1 MVGIGCRFPQAD
13 GPAAFWRLLRGG
25 GDAVSERR
33 GGRGPVRGG
42 FLDRVDGFDPE
53 FFGVSRREAVAM
65 DPQQRLALELAWEA
79 LEDARTLP
87 GDLAGSR
94 TGVFLGVI
102 ADDYATLL
110 HGMGPEAVTGH
121 TLTGLQRGVTANR
134 ISYTLGL
141 NGPSLVVDTGQSSS
155 LAAVH
160 LACASLRSG
169 ESELALAGG
178 VSLILAPESTL
189 ALERAGTLSPDGRCF
204 TFDARANGYV
214 RGEGGGV
221 VVLKLLE
228 AAVRD
233 GDRIHAVIR
242 GSALNND
249 GATETLPTPGR
260 ASQERVVL
268 AACAD
273 AGVEPGEVQYVELHG
288 SGTRAGDPVEAAA
301 LGAALGSARPAELPL
316 LVGSVKTNIGHLEG
330 AAGIAGFIKTIL
342 CLGERELV
350 PSLNHVGPGERVP
363 LDELR
368 LRVNTETRPWPAPPE
383 ADGRPAEPSGQPA
396 EPSGQP
402 AEAGGKPLE
411 SGGRLV
417 AGVSSFGI
425 GGTNCHVILSDWP
438 DVGAVDEQE
447 EAGALPWVLSGRDE
461 AALRD
466 QADRLRAHVAARPEL
481 GAASVARSLAVTRTA
496 FEHRCVVVADD
507 RDGFLAE
514 LAARS
519 AGQPSAA
526 VVEGRHE
533 GAAVRP
539 VFVFPGQGSQWTGM
553 AAELIETSPF
563 FAERIDECA
572 EALRPYVDWS
582 LADVLRGAP
591 GAPALEGDEVIQPAL
606 WAVMVS
612 LAALWRSAGVE
623 PAAVVGHSQGEIAAA
638 TAVGALSLR
647 DGARI
652 VALRSRVLNRIAGDG
667 GLLSVE
673 LPVERVERDLATVGL
688 TAGAPATAGGSGLSI
703 AAVNGPAYTVV
714 AGPTAALDALA
725 AHYGQQVRTRRLAI
739 DYASHSAAVEGL
751 REDLLAAFA
760 GIAPRSTGVPFHST
774 VTAEPIDTAELD
786 PGYWFRNL
794 REPVRFGPAVERLL
808 NAGHSTFLEISPH
821 PVLAMGVRQAI
832 DLRGGEGAALGTLRR
847 GHGGRRRFL
856 TAVAEAFVR
865 GVGVDWSAL
874 LPDSA
879 PLADLPT
886 YPFQRRSCW
895 PTGMTGAGLTES
907 EQAAE
912 RATGPATGQPV
923 EQSAQQPVQR
933 TAGQTAEQTAEE
945 SAEQQIGRRTGRPAG
960 KTPPPDGRSALEL
973 VRSLTAVV
981 LGAGS
986 AADVRP
992 GRTFR
997 EMGLDS
1003 AMTLELRD
1011 RLAAATGLNLES
1023 TVLYDHPSPAALA
1036 AAVAGLAATA
1046 AAPAVAVPE
1055 RAAAEADDPVVIVGM
1070 ACRFPGGVRSPEDLW
1085 DLVDA
1090 GTDAIGDFPDDRG
1103 WDLAA
1108 LHHPDP
1114 DRVGTS
1120 YVRRGG
1126 FVRDVPDFDA
1136 EFFGI
1141 SPREALAMDPQQRLL
1156 LEVGWEALE
1165 RAGID
1170 PTTLKGSR
1178 TGVFAGAMHSGYG
1191 PSMETA
1197 GHGVAGHLLTG
1208 TSVSVVSGRIAYVL
1222 GLNGPA
1228 LTVDTA
1234 CSASLVALHQAVR
1247 AVRAGEC
1254 SLALAGGVTVMATPG
1269 MFVELSR
1276 QRVLAADGRCKA
1288 FSARADGTGWG
1299 EGAGMVVVERL
1310 SDARRHGHPVLAVVA
1325 GSAVN
1330 SDGASNGLSAP
1341 SGVAQQRVIE
1351 DALADAGLAPRQV
1364 DAVEAHGTGTA
1375 LGDPIEANALLA
1387 AYGRDR
1393 ERPLWLGSLKSNI
1406 GHAQAAAG
1414 VGGVIKMVQAIRK
1427 SALPATLHVDEP
1439 SPHVDWTAGSVALL
1453 DRARPWPETGEP
1465 RRGGVSSFGI
1475 SGTNAHVILAQPP
1488 AEPGAEAVDEPV
1500 RPAVVPVVLSARTA
1514 DALREQARRLASGRL
1529 DPVAAAPALTARAA
1543 LDERAVVVAAD
1554 RSEAERALAALARA
1568 EEAPGLVTGRAGEPG
1583 RTVLVFPG
1591 QGGQWRGM
1599 AARLAAESPVFAAR
1613 LAECERALDPYVDW
1627 SLTDVLAGAPL
1638 LDRIDVVQPA
1648 LWAVMVS
1655 LAELWREA
1663 GVVPDAVVG
1672 HSQGEIAAA
1681 VVAGALSLEDGARA
1695 IALRSALAV
1704 DLMGRGMMAVVPLPA
1719 ARVRERLGTLTGA
1732 VSGALSIAAVNG
1744 PATTAVAGAPDA
1756 ITALVEG
1763 YRAEGVN
1770 ARVIPAAYASHCPAV
1785 EPIREKLL
1793 AGMAPLT
1800 PRTGGIALMSSVT
1813 ADWQDGAGL
1822 DASYWYRNLRHT
1834 VRFQEAVE
1842 ALVAS
1847 GHTTF
1852 VEVGPHP
1859 VLSGS
1864 IGQILEEA
1872 GAEGIV
1878 TGSLRRDDGGLR
1890 RFLTSVA
1897 EAHVRGLP
1905 VAWERLTGTAAG
1917 PVDLPTY
1924 PFQGRRY
1931 WLTGAA
1937 GPSGT
1942 AGLGQAPADHPLLGA
1957 AVELGDGETV
1967 FTGRLSARSHPWL
1980 ADHALA
1986 GTVVVPGTAFL
1997 ELALHAGAKAGT
2009 PRIEELTVGT
2019 PMELP
2024 ADGSVDLR
2032 VRVSGADGDGLRTC
2046 RISGRAT
2053 GGEWIEHATGTLGT
2067 DRAPA
2072 SALASASA
2080 SASASAPA
2088 PAPGTVPAPAA
2099 WPPAGATP
2107 VPLARMYEDLTLRG
2121 HQHGPAFQGL
2131 RAAWRRD
2138 GGEQYAEA
2146 VLPEPAAADAG
2157 AYRLHPALLDASL
2170 HGLIAA
2176 AADHEGRAVQPLR
2189 WRGVSLTNG
2198 MNGLSGT
2205 NGLSGS
2211 HGTAGTTGTPGSR
2224 TSLRV
2229 HAGPAVDGGLPLTLL
2244 DAAGEPV
2251 GRVESLELRPVATGR
2266 PADPAAAARDS
2277 LFALGWEPLPEPTPG
2292 PLPGSASGPAPGPTD
2307 GQVPVVP
2314 WDTLDLDTVDPAGP
2328 TAVTC
2333 PTGEAGAAGGP
2344 EDDEA
2349 RPDPAAAARTAV
2361 HRTRDLLGRWLAEDR
2376 LAGAR
2381 LVLVTRGAVAVRP
2394 GETVRD
2400 LAQAAVWG
2408 LVRTAQVEHP
2418 GRFALVDLAPG
2429 TTSPEAHPKADPKT
2443 DPKTDPTGN
2452 PQRTPQRTP
2461 AVPAAALT
2469 PDENQLAVRDGAVLV
2484 PRLVSAAGDP
2494 ALRPPQDAAAWHLDI
2509 PERGT
2514 LSGLELRPC
2523 PEAAA
2528 GPGPGRV
2535 RIAVRA
2541 AGLNFHDVLGVL
2553 DMHPGD
2559 PGPLGLEGA
2568 GVVTATG
2575 PGVTGLAVGDRVM
2588 GLFPAA
2594 FGTVA
2599 QADHRT
2605 LVRIPDDWSFTRA
2618 AAVPVAHLTA
2628 LHALVELGGV
2638 GAGDPVLIHA
2648 GAGGVGL
2655 AAVQLA
2661 RHLGAEVF
2669 ATASPAKWP
2678 ALRAL
2683 GLDDDHL
2690 ASSREPGF
2698 GARFGARLAADGR
2711 RMALVLNS
2719 LTGELVDESLRLLR
2733 PGGLLVELGRTD
2745 QRDPAE
2751 VAAAHPGVHYRA
2763 FNLLELPPE
2772 HLARLLGRTVE
2783 LFARGAFGW
2792 PAVTD
2797 LDVRRAPE
2805 ALGLL
2810 RQGSHV
2816 GKVVLTVPPVLDPDG
2831 TVLIT
2836 GGTGAIGRA
2845 LARHLVTGHGAR
2857 RLLLAGR
2864 RGGDAPGAA
2873 ELAAELTGLGA
2884 EVAFAA
2890 VDVAD
2895 RAAVAAMIAAVP
2907 GGHPLTAVIHAA
2919 GVVDDAPVTSL
2930 TPAQIDR
2937 VMRVKADGAWHL
2949 HELTA
2954 GHPLTAFV
2962 LVSSVMGTLGG
2973 AGQGG
2978 YTAANA
2984 FLDALAR
2991 HRRAQGLP
2999 ALALAWGLW
3008 GDQDGMLGALG
3019 DADRARFARA
3029 GLVEIAPEHGL
3040 ALLDA
3045 ALPSPHAV
3053 LVPARLDRDVLRDL
3067 GPDLPPVLREV
3078 VAAAGAGK
3086 AGNGPGRRRNRPLR
3100 EELSGRTASERAD
3113 VLADLIRTHMAAVLG
3128 SRPEA
3133 IPDDRPFGELGFDS
3147 LTSVE
3152 FRNRLGAATG
3162 LKLPL
3167 TLLFEAP
3174 TLPELVA
3181 VLDDGLVP
3189 PVEAAGSVEAAGPV
3203 EDTAPVQGAPSVQ
3216 GSPSTPEQPSA
3227 GDLDEDVAALVEAA
3241 TAEELLDFIDR
3252 ELI

>member
-1 MVGIGCRFPQAD
+1 MRDLPSRAVAVVGIGCRFPQAD
-13 GPAAFWRLLRGG
+13 GPGAFWRLLRRG
-25 GDAVSERR
+25 GDAITDRR
-33 GGRGPVRGG
+33 GGRGPARGG
-42 FLDRVDGFDPE
+42 FLDRVDGFDPG
-53 FFGVSRREAVAM
+53 FFGISQREAVVM

-87 GDLAGSR
+87 AVLESSR
-94 TGVFLGVI
+94 TGVFLGAI
-102 ADDYATLL
+102 ADDFATLL
-110 HGMGPEAVTGH
+110 HGLGPDAVTGH
-121 TLTGLQRGVTANR
+121 TLTGLQRGVIANR
-134 ISYTLGL
+134 ISYALGL

-160 LACASLRSG
+160 LACASLRDG
-169 ESELALAGG
+169 ESDLALAGG
-178 VSLILAPESTL
+178 VNLILAPESTL
-189 ALERAGTLSPDGRCF
+189 ALERAGTLSADGRCF

-260 ASQERVVL
+260 ASQERVL
-268 AACAD
+268 RAACAD
-273 AGVEPGEVQYVELHG
+273 AGVEPGTVRYVELHG
-288 SGTRAGDPVEAAA
+288 SGTRVGDPIEAAA
-301 LGAALGSARPAELPL
+301 LGATLGSARTKDASL

-330 AAGIAGFIKTIL
+330 AAGIAGFIKAVL
-342 CLGERELV
+342 CLGARELV
-350 PSLNHVGPGERVP
+350 PSLNHSGPGERIP
-363 LDELR
+363 LDELK
-368 LRVNTETRPWPAPPE
+368 LRVNTETRSWPSPE
-383 ADGRPAEPSGQPA
+383 EP
-396 EPSGQP
+396 
-402 AEAGGKPLE
+402 LI
-411 SGGRLV
+411 

-425 GGTNCHVILSDWP
+425 GGTNCHAILSDWHGLS
-438 DVGAVDEQE
+438 DWQGARRGAAR
-447 EAGALPWVLSGRDE
+447 AGGEGDAGTLPWVLSGRDE
-461 AALRD
+461 PALRD
-466 QADRLRAHVAARPEL
+466 QAARLRAHVAERPEL
-481 GAASVARSLAVTRTA
+481 GVASVARSLAVTRTT
-496 FEHRCVVVADD
+496 FEHRAVVVAHG

-533 GAAVRP
+533 GPPVRP
-539 VFVFPGQGSQWTGM
+539 VFVFPGQGSQWAGM
-553 AAELIETSPF
+553 AAELLETCPV
-563 FAERIDECA
+563 FADRIGACA
-572 EALRPYVDWS
+572 DALRPYVDWS
-582 LADVLRGAP
+582 LTDVLRGVP
-591 GAPALEGDEVIQPAL
+591 GAPPLEGDEVIQPAL

-623 PAAVVGHSQGEIAAA
+623 PAAVVAHSQGEIAAA
-638 TAVGALSLR
+638 TAMGALSLQ

-652 VALRSRVLNRIAGDG
+652 VALRSRVLNRIAGRG

-673 LPVERVERDLATVGL
+673 LPAEQVRRDLVAVAT
-688 TAGAPATAGGSGLSI
+688 SLSI
-703 AAVNGPAYTVV
+703 AAVNGPAHTVV
-714 AGPTAALDALA
+714 AGPGAALDALA
-725 AHYGQQVRTRRLAI
+725 AHYGQEVRTRRVPI
-739 DYASHSAAVEGL
+739 DYASHSADVEEL
-751 REDLLAAFA
+751 REELLTAFA
-760 GIAPRSTGVPFHST
+760 GIAPRSIGVPFHST

-786 PGYWFRNL
+786 AGYWFRNL
-794 REPVRFGPAVERLL
+794 REPVRFGPAVEELL
-808 NAGHSTFLEISPH
+808 LSGHSTFLEVSPH
-821 PVLAMGVRQAI
+821 PVLAMGIRQAI
-832 DLRGGEGAALGTLRR
+832 DSYGGDGAALSTLRR
-847 GHGGRRRFL
+847 GHGDRHRFL
-856 TAVAEAFVR
+856 TAAAEAFVH
-865 GVGVDWSAL
+865 GVAVDWAAL
-874 LPDSA
+874 LPGSA
-879 PLADLPT
+879 PLTDLPT

-895 PTGMTGAGLTES
+895 PSGMPGATVTERVS
-907 EQAAE
+907 D
-912 RATGPATGQPV
+912 ATPAPAPV
-923 EQSAQQPVQR
+923 VD
-933 TAGQTAEQTAEE
+933 
-945 SAEQQIGRRTGRPAG
+945 RR
-960 KTPPPDGRSALEL
+960 SVLEL
-973 VRSLTAVV
+973 VQSLTAVV

-986 AADVRP
+986 AGDVRP

-1003 AMTLELRD
+1003 AMTLELRE
-1011 RLAAATGLNLES
+1011 RLSVATGLNLAS
-1023 TVLYDHPSPAALA
+1023 TLLYDHPSPAALA
-1036 AAVAGLAATA
+1036 AAIGELTAGASTA
-1046 AAPAVAVPE
+1046 DCPTAVRE
-1055 RAAAEADDPVVIVGM
+1055 RSDDSDPVVIVGM

-1085 DLVDA
+1085 SLVDT

-1103 WDLAA
+1103 WDLAT

-1114 DRVGTS
+1114 ERIGTS

-1126 FVRDVPDFDA
+1126 FVRDVADFDA

-1156 LEVGWEALE
+1156 LEVAWEALE

-1170 PTTLKGSR
+1170 PATLEGSR

-1191 PSMETA
+1191 PSMEAA

-1208 TSVSVVSGRIAYVL
+1208 TSASVISGRISYVL

-1288 FSARADGTGWG
+1288 FSRQADGTGWG
-1299 EGAGMVVVERL
+1299 EGAGMLVVERL
-1310 SDARRHGHPVLAVVA
+1310 SDARRHGHPVLAVIA
-1325 GSAVN
+1325 GSAIN

-1341 SGVAQQRVIE
+1341 SGVAQQRVIA
-1351 DALADAGLAPRQV
+1351 DALADAGLAPQQV

-1393 ERPLWLGSLKSNI
+1393 NRPLWLGSLKSNI

-1414 VGGVIKMVQAIRK
+1414 VGGVIKMVQAIRN
-1427 SALPATLHVDEP
+1427 ATLPATLHVDEP
-1439 SPHVDWTAGSVALL
+1439 SPHVDWAAGSVALL
-1453 DRARPWPETGEP
+1453 DRARPWPDTGEP

-1475 SGTNAHVILAQPP
+1475 SGTNAHVILAEPP
-1488 AEPGAEAVDEPV
+1488 AEDGPAEEPV
-1500 RPAVVPVVLSARTA
+1500 RPPVVPVVLSARTPE
-1514 DALREQARRLASGRL
+1514 ALREQARTLAAGPL
-1529 DPVAAAPALTARAA
+1529 DPVCAAPALTARTS
-1543 LDERAVVVAAD
+1543 LDERAVVIARDRQEAD
-1554 RSEAERALAALARA
+1554 RALDALARA
-1568 EEAPGLVTGRAGEPG
+1568 EQAPGVVTGRAGEPG

-1599 AARLAAESPVFAAR
+1599 ASALVAESPVFAAR
-1613 LAECERALDPYVDW
+1613 LAECERALAPYIDW
-1627 SLTDVLAGAPL
+1627 SLADVLDGAPL

-1655 LAELWREA
+1655 LAELWRSA
-1663 GVVPDAVVG
+1663 GVVPDAVIG

-1681 VVAGALSLEDGARA
+1681 VVAGALSLDDGARA
-1695 IALRSALAV
+1695 IALRSSMAL
-1704 DLMGRGMMAVVPLPA
+1704 DLMGTGAMAVIPLPA
-1719 ARVRERLGTLTGA
+1719 ERVRERLGT
-1732 VSGALSIAAVNG
+1732 LSIAAVNG

-1756 ITALVEG
+1756 IAELVDA
-1763 YRAEGVN
+1763 YRAEGLN
-1770 ARVIPAAYASHCPAV
+1770 ARVIPAAFASHCPAV

-1793 AGMAPLT
+1793 AELAWLA
-1800 PRTGGIALMSSVT
+1800 PRTGEIAMMSSVT
-1813 ADWQDGAGL
+1813 ADWQEGGEL

-1842 ALVAS
+1842 ALIAS

-1859 VLSGS
+1859 VLVGS

-1872 GAEGIV
+1872 GADGIV
-1878 TGSLRRDDGGLR
+1878 TGSLRRDDGGLH
-1890 RFLTSVA
+1890 RFLTSAA
-1897 EAHVRGLP
+1897 EAHVQGLP
-1905 VAWERLTGTAAG
+1905 LAWERLTGTAAG
-1917 PVDLPTY
+1917 HVDLPTY
-1924 PFQGRRY
+1924 PFQRRRY
-1931 WLTGAA
+1931 WLTGTA

-1942 AGLGQAPADHPLLGA
+1942 ADLGQAPGDHPLLGA

-1967 FTGRLSARSHPWL
+1967 FTGRLSTRTQPWL
-1980 ADHALA
+1980 ADHALS

-1997 ELALHAGAKAGT
+1997 EMALHAGAKAGT
-2009 PRIEELTVGT
+2009 VGAPPAEGWGRIEELTVST
-2019 PMELP
+2019 LMELP
-2024 ADGSVDLR
+2024 EDGAVDVR
-2032 VRVSGADGDGLRTC
+2032 VRVAGEDGNGLRTC

-2053 GGEWIEHATGTLGT
+2053 DGEWIEHATGTLGPDT
-2067 DRAPA
+2067 AT
-2072 SALASASA
+2072 
-2080 SASASAPA
+2080 APA
-2088 PAPGTVPAPAA
+2088 PMG

-2107 VPLARMYEDLTLRG
+2107 VPLARMYEDLGLQG
-2121 HQHGPAFQGL
+2121 YEYGPMFQGL

-2138 GGEQYAEA
+2138 GEQFSEA
-2146 VLPEPAAADAG
+2146 VLPEPEAANAG
-2157 AYRLHPALLDASL
+2157 AYHLHPALFDASL
-2170 HGLIAA
+2170 HGLIADA
-2176 AADHEGRAVQPLR
+2176 PGRAGQRMQPLR
-2189 WRGVSLTNG
+2189 WRGVSLF
-2198 MNGLSGT
+2198 GT
-2205 NGLSGS
+2205 GGQ
-2211 HGTAGTTGTPGSR
+2211 A
-2224 TSLRV
+2224 SLRV
-2229 HAGPAVDGGLPLTLL
+2229 HAAPAVDGGLPLTLL
-2244 DAAGEPV
+2244 DASGDPAGL
-2251 GRVESLELRPVATGR
+2251 VESLELCPVTAGR
-2266 PADPAAAARDS
+2266 PADPAAVARDS
-2277 LFALGWEPLPEPTPG
+2277 LFALDWEPLPEPVD
-2292 PLPGSASGPAPGPTD
+2292 GSAA
-2307 GQVPVVP
+2307 GQVPVP
-2314 WDTLDLDTVDPAGP
+2314 WDALGLDALLATAEPPEHAVVACPAGEDG
-2328 TAVTC
+2328 T
-2333 PTGEAGAAGGP
+2333 GAAT
-2344 EDDEA
+2344 
-2349 RPDPAAAARTAV
+2349 AARNAA
-2361 HRTRDLLGRWLAEDR
+2361 HRTRELLGWWLAEDR
-2376 LAGAR
+2376 LAGSR

-2400 LAQAAVWG
+2400 LAQAAIWG

-2418 GRFALVDLAPG
+2418 GRFVLIDLAPDAA
-2429 TTSPEAHPKADPKT
+2429 E
-2443 DPKTDPTGN
+2443 
-2452 PQRTPQRTP
+2452 
-2461 AVPAAALT
+2461 VPAAALAS
-2469 PDENQLAVRDGAVLV
+2469 DENQAAVRGGAVLV
-2484 PRLVSAAGDP
+2484 PRLVSAVGDP
-2494 ALRPPQDAAAWHLDI
+2494 ALRLPDDAPAWRLDI

-2514 LSGLELRPC
+2514 LTALEVRPC

-2528 GPGPGRV
+2528 EPGPGRV

-2541 AGLNFHDVLGVL
+2541 AGLNFHDVLGAL

-2575 PGVTGLAVGDRVM
+2575 PGVTGLATGDRVM

-2599 QADHRT
+2599 HADHRT
-2605 LVRIPDDWSFTRA
+2605 LVKVPDGWSFTRA

-2628 LHALVELGGV
+2628 LHALLELGGV
-2638 GAGDPVLIHA
+2638 RAGDCVLIHA
-2648 GAGGVGL
+2648 GAGGVGM

-2661 RHLGAEVF
+2661 RHLGAEVY

-2683 GLDDDHL
+2683 GVDDDHL

-2698 GARFGARLAADGR
+2698 GARFGAAGR
-2711 RMALVLNS
+2711 RMAVVLNS

-2745 QRDPAE
+2745 PRDPAE
-2751 VAAAHPGVHYRA
+2751 VAAAHPGTRYRA
-2763 FNLLELPPE
+2763 CNLLQLPPE
-2772 HLARLLGRTVE
+2772 HLGRLLNRAVE
-2783 LFARGAFGW
+2783 LFAEGAFTW

-2805 ALGLL
+2805 AFGLL
-2810 RQGSHV
+2810 RRGTHV

-2836 GGTGAIGRA
+2836 GGTGAVGRA
-2845 LARHLVTGHGAR
+2845 LARHLVAEHGAR

-2873 ELAAELTGLGA
+2873 ELASDLKGLGA
-2884 EVAFAA
+2884 EVRFAA

-2895 RAAVAAMIAAVP
+2895 RDAVAAMVEAVP
-2907 GGHPLTAVIHAA
+2907 DRHPLTAVIHAA

-2930 TPAQIDR
+2930 TAEQIDR

-2984 FLDALAR
+2984 FLDALAV

-3008 GDQDGMLGALG
+3008 DDPDGMIGALTA
-3019 DADRARFARA
+3019 ADRARFARA
-3029 GLVEIAPEHGL
+3029 GLVEMAPEHGL
-3040 ALLDA
+3040 ALLEA

-3053 LVPARLDRDVLRDL
+3053 LAPVRLDREVLRDL
-3067 GPDLPPVLREV
+3067 GTDLPPVLRGV
-3078 VAAAGAGK
+3078 VAAAGAGRP
-3086 AGNGPGRRRNRPLR
+3086 GNVPAHLRHRALRDELPGLPP
-3100 EELSGRTASERAD
+3100 GERAGI
-3113 VLADLIRTHMAAVLG
+3113 LADLIRTHMAAVLG
-3128 SRPEA
+3128 TRPEA
-3133 IPDDRPFGELGFDS
+3133 IQDDRPFGELGFDS

-3152 FRNRLGAATG
+3152 FRNRLSTATD

-3174 TLPELVA
+3174 TLSELVA
-3181 VLDDGLVP
+3181 VLDAELVP
-3189 PVEAAGSVEAAGPV
+3189 PEKTPAAPEDSFGDIEA
-3203 EDTAPVQGAPSVQ
+3203 
-3216 GSPSTPEQPSA
+3216 
-3227 GDLDEDVAALVEAA
+3227 DVTALVEAA

-3252 ELI
+3252 ELSGS

>member
-1 MVGIGCRFPQAD
+1 MMDSAGCRGGRELPARAVAVVGVGCRFPQAD
-13 GPAAFWRLLRGG
+13 GPEAFWRLLRGG
-25 GDAVSERR
+25 GDAVVGRR
-33 GGRGPVRGG
+33 GGRGPARGG
-42 FLDRVDGFDPE
+42 FLDGVDGFDPE
-53 FFGVSRREAVAM
+53 FFGISRREAVAM

-87 GDLAGSR
+87 GAVEGSR

-110 HGMGPEAVTGH
+110 RGLGPDAVTGH

-141 NGPSLVVDTGQSSS
+141 HGPSLVVDTGQSSS

-178 VSLILAPESTL
+178 VSLVLAPESTR

-249 GATETLPTPGR
+249 GATQTLPTPGR
-260 ASQERVVL
+260 ASQERVL
-268 AACAD
+268 LEACVD

-301 LGAALGSARPAELPL
+301 LGAALGSVRGEGDPL

-330 AAGIAGFIKTIL
+330 AAGIAGFIKTVL
-342 CLGERELV
+342 CLAERELV

-368 LRVNTETRPWPAPPE
+368 LRVNTEAGAWPSPH
-383 ADGRPAEPSGQPA
+383 GQ
-396 EPSGQP
+396 
-402 AEAGGKPLE
+402 
-411 SGGRLV
+411 LV

-438 DVGAVDEQE
+438 GVEAASEEKE

-461 AALRD
+461 PALRE
-466 QADRLRAHVAARPEL
+466 QAERLRAHVAARPAL
-481 GAASVARSLAVTRTA
+481 GAASVGRSLAVTRTA

-514 LAARS
+514 LADRA
-519 AGQPSAA
+519 AGRPSAA

-533 GAAVRP
+533 GPPVRP

-582 LADVLRGAP
+582 LADVLRGVP
-591 GAPALEGDEVIQPAL
+591 GAPPLEGDEVVQPAL

-652 VALRSRVLNRIAGDG
+652 VALRSRVLNRIAGGG
-667 GLLSVE
+667 GLLSVD
-673 LPVERVERDLATVGL
+673 LPAERVERDLVAL
-688 TAGAPATAGGSGLSI
+688 EPAGVDRAAAGGPGLSV
-703 AAVNGPAYTVV
+703 AAVNGPAHTVV
-714 AGPTAALDALA
+714 AGPAAALDALA
-725 AHYGQQVRTRRLAI
+725 AHYGQRVRTRRIPI
-739 DYASHSAAVEGL
+739 DYASHSAAVEEL
-751 REDLLAAFA
+751 RDGLLAAFA

-774 VTAEPIDTAELD
+774 VTAGPVDTAELG

-794 REPVRFGPAVERLL
+794 REPVRFGPVVERLL
-808 NAGHSTFLEISPH
+808 DAGHSTFLEISPH

-832 DLRGGEGAALGTLRR
+832 DLHGGDGAALSTLRR

-856 TAVAEAFVR
+856 TAAAEAFVR
-865 GVGVDWSAL
+865 GVPVDWSAL
-874 LPDSA
+874 LPASV

-886 YPFQRRSCW
+886 YPFQRRSYW
-895 PTGMTGAGLTES
+895 PSGMPGATGS
-907 EQAAE
+907 E
-912 RATGPATGQPV
+912 RADEGTQTPASTPAPV
-923 EQSAQQPVQR
+923 P
-933 TAGQTAEQTAEE
+933 TL
-945 SAEQQIGRRTGRPAG
+945 
-960 KTPPPDGRSALEL
+960 DGRSVLEL

-981 LGAGS
+981 LGTGS

-1036 AAVAGLAATA
+1036 AAIGALKANDEADKDNEAEPEAGNDGNDGKAGNDD
-1046 AAPAVAVPE
+1046 
-1055 RAAAEADDPVVIVGM
+1055 EADDPVVIVGM

-1085 DLVDA
+1085 DLVAA

-1114 DRVGTS
+1114 DRAGTS

-1156 LEVGWEALE
+1156 LEVAWEALE

-1170 PTTLKGSR
+1170 PTALKGSR

-1197 GHGVAGHLLTG
+1197 GPGVAGHLLTG

-1247 AVRAGEC
+1247 SVRAGEC

-1288 FSARADGTGWG
+1288 FSAGADGTGWG

-1387 AYGRDR
+1387 AYGQGR

-1414 VGGVIKMVQAIRK
+1414 VGGVIKMVQAIRRGV
-1427 SALPATLHVDEP
+1427 LPATLHADEP

-1475 SGTNAHVILAQPP
+1475 SGTNAHVILTEPSAGQQAGQPTG
-1488 AEPGAEAVDEPV
+1488 PGAAGEPAA
-1500 RPAVVPVVLSARTA
+1500 PPVVPVVLSARTPE
-1514 DALREQARRLASGRL
+1514 ALRERARGLADGPL
-1529 DPVAAAPALTARAA
+1529 DPVAAAPALTARTSW
-1543 LDERAVVVAAD
+1543 DERAVVVAAD
-1554 RSEAERALAALARA
+1554 RPEAERALAALARA

-1599 AARLAAESPVFAAR
+1599 AARLAADSPVFAAR
-1613 LAECERALDPYVDW
+1613 LAECERALAPYVDW
-1627 SLTDVLAGAPL
+1627 SLADVLADGRAETRTDAPAEARTDAASDARTDAASDARTGAPTGASP

-1672 HSQGEIAAA
+1672 HSQGELAAA

-1695 IALRSALAV
+1695 IALRSRLAV
-1704 DLMGRGMMAVVPLPA
+1704 DLMGRGAMAVVPLPA
-1719 ARVRERLGTLTGA
+1719 ARVRERLG
-1732 VSGALSIAAVNG
+1732 ALSIAAVNG
-1744 PATTAVAGAPDA
+1744 PAVTAVAGAPDA
-1756 ITALVEG
+1756 IAALVDG

-1770 ARVIPAAYASHCPAV
+1770 ARVIPAAFASHCPAV
-1785 EPIREKLL
+1785 EPIRAELL
-1793 AGMAPLT
+1793 AGLAPLT
-1800 PRTGGIALMSSVT
+1800 PRGGGIALMSSVT

-1822 DASYWYRNLRHT
+1822 DAAYWYRNLRHT

-1859 VLSGS
+1859 VLGGS

-1872 GAEGIV
+1872 GVDGIV

-1890 RFLTSVA
+1890 RFLTSAA

-1905 VAWERLTGTAAG
+1905 VAWERLTGAAAG
-1917 PVDLPTY
+1917 HVDLPTY

-1937 GPSGT
+1937 GPTGT
-1942 AGLGQAPADHPLLGA
+1942 ADLGQAPAEHPLLGA

-1980 ADHALA
+1980 ADHVLA

-2009 PRIEELTVGT
+2009 ARIEELTVAT

-2024 ADGSVDLR
+2024 ADGAVDLR

-2053 GGEWIEHATGTLGT
+2053 GGGEWIEHATGTLSA
-2067 DRAPA
+2067 DHIPA
-2072 SALASASA
+2072 Q
-2080 SASASAPA
+2080 APA
-2088 PAPGTVPAPAA
+2088 PLRNRAA
-2099 WPPAGATP
+2099 TDWPPTGATP
-2107 VPLARMYEDLTLRG
+2107 VPSTRMYEDLALRG
-2121 HQHGPAFQGL
+2121 HQPGPAFQGL
-2131 RAAWRRD
+2131 RAAWRGAD
-2138 GGEQYAEA
+2138 GGQYAEA
-2146 VLPEPAAADAG
+2146 VLPEPAEADAG
-2157 AYRLHPALLDASL
+2157 SYRLHPALLDASL

-2176 AADHEGRAVQPLR
+2176 APGHEGRPVQPVR
-2189 WRGVSLTNG
+2189 WRGVSLTAAP
-2198 MNGLSGT
+2198 
-2205 NGLSGS
+2205 
-2211 HGTAGTTGTPGSR
+2211 AGGR

-2229 HAGPAVDGGLPLTLL
+2229 QAGPASDGGLPLALL
-2244 DAAGEPV
+2244 DASGEPV
-2251 GRVESLELRPVATGR
+2251 GLVEAVELRPVAAGR
-2266 PADPAAAARDS
+2266 PADPDAAARDS
-2277 LFALGWEPLPEPTPG
+2277 LFALGWEPLRESVPEPVSLPAG
-2292 PLPGSASGPAPGPTD
+2292 PL
-2307 GQVPVVP
+2307 PVVP
-2314 WDTLDLDTVDPAGP
+2314 WDGLDPDALLAAADPDTPTVVD
-2328 TAVTC
+2328 C
-2333 PTGEAGAAGGP
+2333 PTGAHGP
-2344 EDDEA
+2344 HGQQDA
-2349 RPDPAAAARTAV
+2349 TDPATAARTAV
-2361 HRTRDLLGRWLAEDR
+2361 HRTRDLLARWLAEDR
-2376 LAGAR
+2376 LAGSR

-2418 GRFALVDLAPG
+2418 GRFTLVDLAPG
-2429 TTSPEAHPKADPKT
+2429 TTVPEGT
-2443 DPKTDPTGN
+2443 PTIEGA
-2452 PQRTPQRTP
+2452 PE
-2461 AVPAAALT
+2461 VPAAVLT
-2469 PDENQLAVRDGAVLV
+2469 PEENQLAVRDGAVLV
-2484 PRLVSAAGDP
+2484 PRLVSAVGDP
-2494 ALRPPQDAAAWHLDI
+2494 ALRPPEDAAAWHLDI

-2514 LSGLELRPC
+2514 LTGLELRPC

-2528 GPGPGRV
+2528 EPGPGRV
-2535 RIAVRA
+2535 RVAVRA
-2541 AGLNFHDVLGVL
+2541 AGLNFHDVLGAL

-2575 PGVTGLAVGDRVM
+2575 PGATDLAVGDRVT

-2599 QADHRT
+2599 QADQRT

-2618 AAVPVAHLTA
+2618 AAVPVAYLTA

-2638 GAGDPVLIHA
+2638 GEGDRVLVHA

-2698 GARFGARLAADGR
+2698 GARFGAGPSAGPGAGPGAGPDAGDRG
-2711 RMALVLNS
+2711 MALVLNS

-2733 PGGLLVELGRTD
+2733 PGGLLVELGRTE

-2751 VAAAHPGVHYRA
+2751 VAAAHPGVRYRA
-2763 FNLLELPPE
+2763 FNLLQLPPE
-2772 HLARLLGRTVE
+2772 HLARLLERTVE

-2805 ALGLL
+2805 AFGLL
-2810 RQGSHV
+2810 RQGTHV

-2845 LARHLVTGHGAR
+2845 VARHLVTGHGAR

-2873 ELAAELTGLGA
+2873 ELAAELTALGA

-2907 GGHPLTAVIHAA
+2907 ARHPLTAVIHAA
-2919 GVVDDAPVTSL
+2919 GVVDDAPVASL
-2930 TPAQIDR
+2930 TPARIDR

-2984 FLDALAR
+2984 FLDGLAR

-3008 GDQDGMLGALG
+3008 GDPDGMLGALG

-3029 GLVEIAPEHGL
+3029 GLVEIDPGHGL

-3053 LVPARLDRDVLRDL
+3053 LVPARLDREVLRDL

-3078 VAAAGAGK
+3078 VAAAGAGRG
-3086 AGNGPGRRRNRPLR
+3086 GNGPTPRRHRPLR
-3100 EELSGRTASERAD
+3100 EELGGLTAGERAD
-3113 VLADLIRTHMAAVLG
+3113 ALADLVRTHMAAVLG

-3152 FRNRLGAATG
+3152 FRNRLGTATG

-3181 VLDDGLVP
+3181 VLDAGIAP
-3189 PVEAAGSVEAAGPV
+3189 PVHETGPAQGTGPEPAAGECDPDA
-3203 EDTAPVQGAPSVQ
+3203 TA
-3216 GSPSTPEQPSA
+3216 
-3227 GDLDEDVAALVEAA
+3227 LDEDVAALVEAA

>member
-1 MVGIGCRFPQAD
+1 MRDLPSRAVAVVGIGCRFPQAD
-13 GPAAFWRLLRGG
+13 GPGAFWRLLRRG
-25 GDAVSERR
+25 GDAITDRR
-33 GGRGPVRGG
+33 AGRGPARGG
-42 FLDRVDGFDPE
+42 FLDRVDGFDPG
-53 FFGVSRREAVAM
+53 FFGISQREAVVM

-87 GDLAGSR
+87 AVLESSR
-94 TGVFLGVI
+94 TGVFLGAI
-102 ADDYATLL
+102 ADDFATLL
-110 HGMGPEAVTGH
+110 HGLGPDAVTGH
-121 TLTGLQRGVTANR
+121 TLTGLQRGVIANR
-134 ISYTLGL
+134 ISYALGL

-160 LACASLRSG
+160 LACASLRDG
-169 ESELALAGG
+169 ESDLALAGG
-178 VSLILAPESTL
+178 VNLILAPESTL
-189 ALERAGTLSPDGRCF
+189 ALERAGTLSADGRCF

-260 ASQERVVL
+260 ASQERVL
-268 AACAD
+268 RAACAD
-273 AGVEPGEVQYVELHG
+273 AGVEPGTVRYVELHG
-288 SGTRAGDPVEAAA
+288 SGTRVGDPIEAAA
-301 LGAALGSARPAELPL
+301 LGATLGSARTQDAPL

-330 AAGIAGFIKTIL
+330 AAGIAGFIKAVL
-342 CLGERELV
+342 CLGARELV
-350 PSLNHVGPGERVP
+350 PSLNHAGPGERIP
-363 LDELR
+363 LDALK
-368 LRVNTETRPWPAPPE
+368 LRVNTETRTWPSPE
-383 ADGRPAEPSGQPA
+383 EP
-396 EPSGQP
+396 
-402 AEAGGKPLE
+402 LI
-411 SGGRLV
+411 

-425 GGTNCHVILSDWP
+425 GGTNCHVILSDRHGLS
-438 DVGAVDEQE
+438 DRQGARRGAARAGGEGD
-447 EAGALPWVLSGRDE
+447 AGALPWVLSGRDE
-461 AALRD
+461 PALRD
-466 QADRLRAHVAARPEL
+466 QAARLRAHVAARPEL
-481 GAASVARSLAVTRTA
+481 GVASVARSLAVTRTT
-496 FEHRCVVVADD
+496 FEHRAVVVAHG

-519 AGQPSAA
+519 AGQQSAA

-533 GAAVRP
+533 GPPVRP
-539 VFVFPGQGSQWTGM
+539 VFVFPGQGSQWAGM
-553 AAELIETSPF
+553 AAELLETSPV
-563 FAERIDECA
+563 FADRIGACA
-572 EALRPYVDWS
+572 DALRPYVDWS
-582 LADVLRGAP
+582 LTDVLRGVP
-591 GAPALEGDEVIQPAL
+591 GAPPLEGDEVIQPAL

-623 PAAVVGHSQGEIAAA
+623 PAAVVAHSQGEIAAA
-638 TAVGALSLR
+638 TAMGALSLQ

-652 VALRSRVLNRIAGDG
+652 VALRSRVLNRIAGRG

-673 LPVERVERDLATVGL
+673 LPAEQVRRDLVAVATSL
-688 TAGAPATAGGSGLSI
+688 TV
-703 AAVNGPAYTVV
+703 AAVNGPAHTVV
-714 AGPTAALDALA
+714 AGPGAALDALA
-725 AHYGQQVRTRRLAI
+725 AHYGQEVRTRRVPI
-739 DYASHSAAVEGL
+739 DYASHSAEVEEL
-751 REDLLAAFA
+751 REELLTAFA
-760 GIAPRSTGVPFHST
+760 GIAPRSIGVPFHST
-774 VTAEPIDTAELD
+774 VTAQPIDTAELD
-786 PGYWFRNL
+786 AGYWFRNL
-794 REPVRFGPAVERLL
+794 REPVRFGPAVEELL
-808 NAGHSTFLEISPH
+808 LSGHSTFLEVSPH
-821 PVLAMGVRQAI
+821 PVLAMGIRQAI
-832 DLRGGEGAALGTLRR
+832 DAYGGDGAALSTLRR
-847 GHGGRRRFL
+847 GHGDRHRFL
-856 TAVAEAFVR
+856 TAAAEAFVH
-865 GVGVDWSAL
+865 GVAVDWAAL
-874 LPDSA
+874 LPGSA
-879 PLADLPT
+879 PLTDLPT

-895 PTGMTGAGLTES
+895 PSGMPGATVTE
-907 EQAAE
+907 QVPDAN
-912 RATGPATGQPV
+912 PAPAPV
-923 EQSAQQPVQR
+923 VD
-933 TAGQTAEQTAEE
+933 
-945 SAEQQIGRRTGRPAG
+945 RR
-960 KTPPPDGRSALEL
+960 SVLEL

-986 AADVRP
+986 AGDVRP

-1003 AMTLELRD
+1003 AMTLELRE
-1011 RLAAATGLNLES
+1011 RLSVATGLNLAS
-1023 TVLYDHPSPAALA
+1023 TLLYDHPSPAALA
-1036 AAVAGLAATA
+1036 AAIGELKAGASTA
-1046 AAPAVAVPE
+1046 DCPTAVRE
-1055 RAAAEADDPVVIVGM
+1055 RADDSDPVVIVGM
-1070 ACRFPGGVRSPEDLW
+1070 ACRFPGGVRSPDDLW
-1085 DLVDA
+1085 RLVDT

-1103 WDLAA
+1103 WDLAT
-1108 LHHPDP
+1108 LHHPAP
-1114 DRVGTS
+1114 ERIGTS

-1126 FVRDVPDFDA
+1126 FVRDVTDFDA

-1156 LEVGWEALE
+1156 LEVAWEALE

-1170 PTTLKGSR
+1170 PATLEGSR

-1191 PSMETA
+1191 PSMEAA

-1208 TSVSVVSGRIAYVL
+1208 TSPSVISGRISYVL

-1288 FSARADGTGWG
+1288 FSRQADGTGWG
-1299 EGAGMVVVERL
+1299 EGAGMLVVERL
-1310 SDARRHGHPVLAVVA
+1310 SDARRHGHSVLAVIA
-1325 GSAVN
+1325 GSAIN

-1341 SGVAQQRVIE
+1341 SGVAQQRVIA
-1351 DALADAGLAPRQV
+1351 DALADAGLAPQQV

-1414 VGGVIKMVQAIRK
+1414 VGGVIKMVQAIRN
-1427 SALPATLHVDEP
+1427 ATLPATLHVDEP
-1439 SPHVDWTAGSVALL
+1439 SPHVDWAAGSVALL
-1453 DRARPWPETGEP
+1453 DRARPWPDTGGP

-1475 SGTNAHVILAQPP
+1475 SGTNAHVILAEPP
-1488 AEPGAEAVDEPV
+1488 AEDGPAEEPV
-1500 RPAVVPVVLSARTA
+1500 RPPVVPVVLSARTPE
-1514 DALREQARRLASGRL
+1514 ALREQARTLADGPL
-1529 DPVAAAPALTARAA
+1529 DPVCAAPALTARTSLA
-1543 LDERAVVVAAD
+1543 ERAVVIARDRQEAD
-1554 RSEAERALAALARA
+1554 RALDALARA
-1568 EEAPGLVTGRAGEPG
+1568 EQAPGVVTGRAGEPG

-1599 AARLAAESPVFAAR
+1599 ASALAAESPVFAAR
-1613 LAECERALDPYVDW
+1613 LAECERALAPYIDW
-1627 SLTDVLAGAPL
+1627 SLADVLDGAPL

-1655 LAELWREA
+1655 LAELWRSA
-1663 GVVPDAVVG
+1663 GVVPDAVIG

-1681 VVAGALSLEDGARA
+1681 VVAGALSLDDGARA
-1695 IALRSALAV
+1695 IALRSSMAL
-1704 DLMGRGMMAVVPLPA
+1704 DLMGTGAMAVIPLPA
-1719 ARVRERLGTLTGA
+1719 ERVRERLGT
-1732 VSGALSIAAVNG
+1732 LSIAAVNG

-1756 ITALVEG
+1756 IAELVDA
-1763 YRAEGVN
+1763 YRAEGIN
-1770 ARVIPAAYASHCPAV
+1770 ARVIPAAFASHCPAV

-1793 AGMAPLT
+1793 AELAWLAPR
-1800 PRTGGIALMSSVT
+1800 PGEIALMSSVT
-1813 ADWQDGAGL
+1813 ADWQEGGEL

-1842 ALVAS
+1842 ALIAS

-1859 VLSGS
+1859 VLVGS

-1872 GAEGIV
+1872 GADGIV
-1878 TGSLRRDDGGLR
+1878 TGSLRRDDGGLH
-1890 RFLTSVA
+1890 RFLTSAA
-1897 EAHVRGLP
+1897 EAHVQGLP
-1905 VAWERLTGTAAG
+1905 LAWERLTGTAAG
-1917 PVDLPTY
+1917 HVDLPTY
-1924 PFQGRRY
+1924 PFQRRRY
-1931 WLTGAA
+1931 WLTGTA

-1942 AGLGQAPADHPLLGA
+1942 ADLGQAPGDHPLLGA

-1967 FTGRLSARSHPWL
+1967 FTGRLSTRTQPWL
-1980 ADHALA
+1980 ADHALS

-1997 ELALHAGAKAGT
+1997 EMALHAGAKAGT
-2009 PRIEELTVGT
+2009 VGASPAEGWGRIEELTVST
-2019 PMELP
+2019 LMELP
-2024 ADGSVDLR
+2024 EDGAVDVR
-2032 VRVSGADGDGLRTC
+2032 VRVAGEDGNGLRTC

-2053 GGEWIEHATGTLGT
+2053 GGEWIEHATGTLGPDT
-2067 DRAPA
+2067 AT
-2072 SALASASA
+2072 
-2080 SASASAPA
+2080 APA
-2088 PAPGTVPAPAA
+2088 PMGR
-2099 WPPAGATP
+2099 PPADATP
-2107 VPLARMYEDLTLRG
+2107 VPLARMYEDLGLQG
-2121 HQHGPAFQGL
+2121 YEYGPVFQGL

-2138 GGEQYAEA
+2138 GEQFSEA
-2146 VLPEPAAADAG
+2146 VLPEPEAANAG
-2157 AYRLHPALLDASL
+2157 TYHLHPALLDASL
-2170 HGLIAA
+2170 HGLIADA
-2176 AADHEGRAVQPLR
+2176 PGRAGQRMQPLR
-2189 WRGVSLTNG
+2189 WRGVSLF
-2198 MNGLSGT
+2198 GT
-2205 NGLSGS
+2205 RGQ
-2211 HGTAGTTGTPGSR
+2211 A
-2224 TSLRV
+2224 SLRV
-2229 HAGPAVDGGLPLTLL
+2229 HAAPAVDGGLALTLL
-2244 DAAGEPV
+2244 DASGDPAGI
-2251 GRVESLELRPVATGR
+2251 VESLELCPVAAGR
-2266 PADPAAAARDS
+2266 PADPAAVARDS
-2277 LFALGWEPLPEPTPG
+2277 LFAPAWEPLPEPAA
-2292 PLPGSASGPAPGPTD
+2292 GSPA
-2307 GQVPVVP
+2307 GQVPVP
-2314 WDTLDLDTVDPAGP
+2314 WDALGLDALLAAAEPAEHAVVACPAGEDG
-2328 TAVTC
+2328 TD
-2333 PTGEAGAAGGP
+2333 AAT
-2344 EDDEA
+2344 
-2349 RPDPAAAARTAV
+2349 AARNAA
-2361 HRTRDLLGRWLAEDR
+2361 HRTRELLGRWLAEDR
-2376 LAGAR
+2376 LAGSR

-2400 LAQAAVWG
+2400 LAQAAIWG

-2418 GRFALVDLAPG
+2418 GRFVLVDLAPDAA
-2429 TTSPEAHPKADPKT
+2429 E
-2443 DPKTDPTGN
+2443 
-2452 PQRTPQRTP
+2452 
-2461 AVPAAALT
+2461 VPAAALAS
-2469 PDENQLAVRDGAVLV
+2469 DENQVAVRGGADCTVLV
-2484 PRLVSAAGDP
+2484 PRLVSAVGDP
-2494 ALRPPQDAAAWHLDI
+2494 ALRLPDDAPAWRLDI

-2514 LSGLELRPC
+2514 LTALEVRPC

-2528 GPGPGRV
+2528 EPGPGRV

-2541 AGLNFHDVLGVL
+2541 AGLNFHDVLGAL

-2575 PGVTGLAVGDRVM
+2575 PGVTGLATGDRVM

-2599 QADHRT
+2599 HADHRT
-2605 LVRIPDDWSFTRA
+2605 LVKIPDGWSFTRA

-2628 LHALVELGGV
+2628 LHALTELGGV
-2638 GAGDPVLIHA
+2638 RTGDSVLIHA
-2648 GAGGVGL
+2648 GAGGVGM

-2661 RHLGAEVF
+2661 RHLGAEVY

-2683 GLDDDHL
+2683 GVDDDHL

-2698 GARFGARLAADGR
+2698 GARFGAGGR
-2711 RMALVLNS
+2711 RMAVVLNS
-2719 LTGELVDESLRLLR
+2719 LTGEFVDESLRLLR

-2745 QRDPAE
+2745 PRDPAE
-2751 VAAAHPGVHYRA
+2751 VAAAHPGARYRA
-2763 FNLLELPPE
+2763 CNLLQLPPE
-2772 HLARLLGRTVE
+2772 HLGRLLNRAVE
-2783 LFARGAFGW
+2783 LFAEGAFTW

-2805 ALGLL
+2805 AFGLL
-2810 RQGSHV
+2810 RRGTHV

-2836 GGTGAIGRA
+2836 GGTGAVGRA
-2845 LARHLVTGHGAR
+2845 LARHLVAEHGAR

-2873 ELAAELTGLGA
+2873 GLASDLKALGA
-2884 EVAFAA
+2884 EVRFAA

-2895 RAAVAAMIAAVP
+2895 RDAVAAMVEAVP
-2907 GGHPLTAVIHAA
+2907 DRHPLTAVIHAA

-2930 TPAQIDR
+2930 TAEQIDR

-2984 FLDALAR
+2984 FLDALAV
-2991 HRRAQGLP
+2991 HRRAQGMP

-3008 GDQDGMLGALG
+3008 DDPDGMIGALTA
-3019 DADRARFARA
+3019 ADRARFARA
-3029 GLVEIAPEHGL
+3029 GLVEMAPEHGL
-3040 ALLDA
+3040 ALLEA

-3053 LVPARLDRDVLRDL
+3053 LAPVRLDREVLRDL
-3067 GPDLPPVLREV
+3067 GTDLPPVLRGV
-3078 VAAAGAGK
+3078 VAAAGAGRP
-3086 AGNGPGRRRNRPLR
+3086 GNVPAHLRHRALRDELPGLTP
-3100 EELSGRTASERAD
+3100 GERAGI
-3113 VLADLIRTHMAAVLG
+3113 LADLIRTHMAAVLG

-3133 IPDDRPFGELGFDS
+3133 IQDDRPFGELGFDS

-3152 FRNRLGAATG
+3152 FRNRLSTATD

-3174 TLPELVA
+3174 TLSELVA
-3181 VLDDGLVP
+3181 VLDAELVP
-3189 PVEAAGSVEAAGPV
+3189 PEETPAAPEDSFGDIEA
-3203 EDTAPVQGAPSVQ
+3203 
-3216 GSPSTPEQPSA
+3216 
-3227 GDLDEDVAALVEAA
+3227 DVTALVEAA

-3252 ELI
+3252 ELSGS

>member
-1 MVGIGCRFPQAD
+1 MCDLPSRAVAVVGIGCRFPQAD
-13 GPAAFWRLLRGG
+13 GPGAFWRLLRDG
-25 GDAVSERR
+25 GDAITDRR
-33 GGRGPVRGG
+33 GGRGPARGG

-53 FFGVSRREAVAM
+53 FFGVSQREAVAM

-79 LEDARTLP
+79 VEDARTLP

-110 HGMGPEAVTGH
+110 HGLGTDAVTGH
-121 TLTGLQRGVTANR
+121 TLTGLQRGVIANR
-134 ISYTLGL
+134 ISYALGL
-141 NGPSLVVDTGQSSS
+141 TGPSLVVDSGQSSS

-169 ESELALAGG
+169 ESDLALAGG
-178 VSLILAPESTL
+178 VNLILAPESTL
-189 ALERAGTLSPDGRCF
+189 ALERAGTLSAHGRCF
-204 TFDARANGYV
+204 TFDARADGYV

-260 ASQERVVL
+260 ASQERVLL

-273 AGVEPGEVQYVELHG
+273 AGVEPGEVRYVELHG
-288 SGTRAGDPVEAAA
+288 SGTRVGDPIEAAA
-301 LGAALGSARPAELPL
+301 LGATLGSARTKDAPL

-330 AAGIAGFIKTIL
+330 AAGIAGFIKTVL
-342 CLGERELV
+342 CVRERELV
-350 PSLNHVGPGERVP
+350 PSLNHVEPGERIP
-363 LDELR
+363 LHELR
-368 LRVNTETRPWPAPPE
+368 LRVNTETRSWPSPSQSP
-383 ADGRPAEPSGQPA
+383 DGQ
-396 EPSGQP
+396 
-402 AEAGGKPLE
+402 LI
-411 SGGRLV
+411 

-425 GGTNCHVILSDWP
+425 GGTNCHLILSDWRGAEP
-438 DVGAVDEQE
+438 DVGE
-447 EAGALPWVLSGRDE
+447 EDAGALPWVLSGRDE
-461 AALRD
+461 TALRD
-466 QADRLRAHVAARPEL
+466 QAERLRAHAQARPEL
-481 GAASVARSLAVTRTA
+481 GVASVARSLAVTRTT
-496 FEHRCVVVADD
+496 FEHRAVVVADE

-514 LAARS
+514 LQTLA

-526 VVEGRHE
+526 VVTGRREGPP
-533 GAAVRP
+533 VRP
-539 VFVFPGQGSQWTGM
+539 VFVFPGQGSQWAGM
-553 AAELIETSPF
+553 AAELIGTSAV
-563 FAERIDECA
+563 FAERIWACSD
-572 EALRPYVDWS
+572 ALSLYVDWS
-582 LADVLRGAP
+582 DWSLIDVLRGVP
-591 GAPALEGDEVIQPAL
+591 GAPPLEGDEVIQPAL

-623 PAAVVGHSQGEIAAA
+623 PAAVVAHSQGEIAAA
-638 TAVGALSLR
+638 TAMGALSLQ

-652 VALRSRVLNRIAGDG
+652 VALRSRVLNRIAGRG

-673 LPVERVERDLATVGL
+673 LPAEQVRRDLAVVD
-688 TAGAPATAGGSGLSI
+688 ASPSI
-703 AAVNGPAYTVV
+703 AAVNGPAHTVV
-714 AGPTAALDALA
+714 AGPVAALDALA
-725 AHYGQQVRTRRLAI
+725 AHYGQEVRTRRLAI
-739 DYASHSAAVEGL
+739 DYASHSADVEEL
-751 REDLLAAFA
+751 REELLTALA
-760 GIAPRSTGVPFHST
+760 GITPRSTDVPFHST

-794 REPVRFGPAVERLL
+794 REPVRFAPVVEALL
-808 NAGHSTFLEISPH
+808 DSGHSTFLEVSPH
-821 PVLAMGVRQAI
+821 PVLTTGIRQTI
-832 DLRGGEGAALGTLRR
+832 DLYGGDGAALSTLRR
-847 GHGGRRRFL
+847 GHGDRHRFL
-856 TAVAEAFVR
+856 TAAGEAFVH
-865 GVGVDWSAL
+865 GVAVNWAAL
-874 LPDSA
+874 GPRSA

-895 PTGMTGAGLTES
+895 PPGLPGGS
-907 EQAAE
+907 GQIPD
-912 RATGPATGQPV
+912 ATSTLTSTPAPV
-923 EQSAQQPVQR
+923 VAV
-933 TAGQTAEQTAEE
+933 
-945 SAEQQIGRRTGRPAG
+945 
-960 KTPPPDGRSALEL
+960 DGRSVLEL

-986 AADVRP
+986 AGDVRA

-1011 RLAAATGLNLES
+1011 RLSAATGLNLGS

-1036 AAVAGLAATA
+1036 AAIGELNAGASTGGS
-1046 AAPAVAVPE
+1046 PAEAEAQE
-1055 RAAAEADDPVVIVGM
+1055 RADDSKVDDPVVIVGM
-1070 ACRFPGGVRSPEDLW
+1070 ACRFPGGVRSPDDLW
-1085 DLVDA
+1085 NLVDTA
-1090 GTDAIGDFPDDRG
+1090 TDAIGDFPDDRG
-1103 WDLAA
+1103 WDLAT

-1114 DRVGTS
+1114 ERIGTS

-1126 FVRDVPDFDA
+1126 FVRDATDFDA

-1156 LEVGWEALE
+1156 LEVAWEALE

-1170 PTTLKGSR
+1170 PATLQGSR

-1191 PSMETA
+1191 PSMEAA

-1208 TSVSVVSGRIAYVL
+1208 TSASVISGRIAYVL

-1247 AVRAGEC
+1247 AVRSGDC
-1254 SLALAGGVTVMATPG
+1254 SLALAGGVTVMAAPG

-1288 FSARADGTGWG
+1288 FSAQADGTGWG
-1299 EGAGMVVVERL
+1299 EGAGMLVVERL
-1310 SDARRHGHPVLAVVA
+1310 SDARRQGHPVLAVVA
-1325 GSAVN
+1325 GSAIN

-1341 SGVAQQRVIE
+1341 NGVAQQRVIA
-1351 DALADAGLAPRQV
+1351 DALADAGLTPRQV

-1375 LGDPIEANALLA
+1375 LGDPIEAGALLA
-1387 AYGRDR
+1387 AYGQDRD
-1393 ERPLWLGSLKSNI
+1393 RPLWLGSLKSNI

-1414 VGGVIKMVQAIRK
+1414 VGGVIKMVQAIRN
-1427 SALPATLHVDEP
+1427 ATLPATLHVDEP
-1439 SPHVDWTAGSVALL
+1439 SPHVDWAAGSVALL
-1453 DRARPWPETGEP
+1453 DRARPWPDTGEP

-1475 SGTNAHVILAQPP
+1475 SGTNAHVILAEPP
-1488 AEPGAEAVDEPV
+1488 AETEPAEPADPAELAEEPV
-1500 RPAVVPVVLSARTA
+1500 RPPVVPPVVPVVLSARTP
-1514 DALREQARRLASGRL
+1514 DALREQARTLAAGPL
-1529 DPVAAAPALTARAA
+1529 DPVGAAPALTARTP
-1543 LDERAVVVAAD
+1543 LDERAVVIARDRQEAD
-1554 RSEAERALAALARA
+1554 RALDALARA
-1568 EEAPGLVTGRAGEPG
+1568 EEAPGVVTGRAGEPG

-1591 QGGQWRGM
+1591 QGGQWQGM
-1599 AARLAAESPVFAAR
+1599 AAALAAESPVFAAR
-1613 LAECERALDPYVDW
+1613 LAECERALAPYIDW
-1627 SLTDVLAGAPL
+1627 SLADVLDGAPGL

-1655 LAELWREA
+1655 LAELWRSA

-1681 VVAGALSLEDGARA
+1681 VVAGALSLDDGARA
-1695 IALRSALAV
+1695 IALRSRVAV
-1704 DLMGRGMMAVVPLPA
+1704 DLMGRGTMAVIPLPA
-1719 ARVRERLGTLTGA
+1719 ERVRERLGTVPERL
-1732 VSGALSIAAVNG
+1732 GALSIAAING
-1744 PATTAVAGAPDA
+1744 PATTAVAGASDA
-1756 ITALVEG
+1756 IAELVDG

-1770 ARVIPAAYASHCPAV
+1770 ARAIAAAFASHCPAV
-1785 EPIREKLL
+1785 EPIREKIL
-1793 AGMAPLT
+1793 AGLAPLE
-1800 PRTGGIALMSSVT
+1800 PRTGEIALMSSVT
-1813 ADWQDGAGL
+1813 ADWQEGGEL
-1822 DASYWYRNLRHT
+1822 DATYWYRNLRHT
-1834 VRFQEAVE
+1834 VRFQEAVQ
-1842 ALVAS
+1842 ALIAS

-1859 VLSGS
+1859 VLVGS

-1872 GAEGIV
+1872 GADGIV
-1878 TGSLRRDDGGLR
+1878 TGSLRRDHGDLR
-1890 RFLTSVA
+1890 RFLTSAA
-1897 EAHVRGLP
+1897 EAYVQGVP

-1917 PVDLPTY
+1917 HVDLPTY
-1924 PFQGRRY
+1924 PFQRRRY
-1931 WLTGAA
+1931 WLTSTA

-1942 AGLGQAPADHPLLGA
+1942 ADLGQAPADHPLLGA

-1967 FTGRLSARSHPWL
+1967 FTGRLSTRAHPWL
-1980 ADHALA
+1980 ADHALS
-1986 GTVVVPGTAFL
+1986 GTIVVPGTAFL
-1997 ELALHAGAKAGT
+1997 EMALHAGTKADAA
-2009 PRIEELTVGT
+2009 RVEELTVST

-2024 ADGSVDLR
+2024 ADGAVDLR
-2032 VRVSGADGDGLRTC
+2032 VRVAGEDGDGLRSC
-2046 RISGRAT
+2046 RIWGRVT
-2053 GGEWIEHATGTLGT
+2053 GGEWIEHAVGTLGRDT
-2067 DRAPA
+2067 ATAPA
-2072 SALASASA
+2072 QAS
-2080 SASASAPA
+2080 
-2088 PAPGTVPAPAA
+2088 GE
-2099 WPPAGATP
+2099 WPPADAAP
-2107 VPLARMYEDLTLRG
+2107 VPLARMYEDLGLHG
-2121 HQHGPAFQGL
+2121 YEHGPVFQGL
-2131 RAAWRRD
+2131 RGVWRRD
-2138 GGEQYAEA
+2138 GEQFSEA
-2146 VLPEPAAADAG
+2146 VLPEPEAANAG
-2157 AYRLHPALLDASL
+2157 AYQLHPALLDASL
-2170 HGLIAA
+2170 HGLIADA
-2176 AADHEGRAVQPLR
+2176 LGREGQRTQPLR
-2189 WRGVSLTNG
+2189 WRGVSL
-2198 MNGLSGT
+2198 SG
-2205 NGLSGS
+2205 
-2211 HGTAGTTGTPGSR
+2211 AGGR
-2224 TSLRV
+2224 ASLRV
-2229 HAGPAVDGGLPLTLL
+2229 RTAPAADGGFSLVLL
-2244 DAAGEPV
+2244 DASGEPA
-2251 GRVESLELRPVATGR
+2251 GLVESLELRPVATGR
-2266 PADPAAAARDS
+2266 PADPAAMARDS
-2277 LFALGWEPLPEPTPG
+2277 LFALEWEAVRESTG
-2292 PLPGSASGPAPGPTD
+2292 GSPA
-2307 GQVPVVP
+2307 GQVPVP
-2314 WDTLDLDTVDPAGP
+2314 WDALDPDAVLAAGEAPTYAVVSCPAGEDG
-2328 TAVTC
+2328 TDAATGARDAVRRVR
-2333 PTGEAGAAGGP
+2333 E
-2344 EDDEA
+2344 
-2349 RPDPAAAARTAV
+2349 
-2361 HRTRDLLGRWLAEDR
+2361 LLGRWLVEER
-2376 LAGAR
+2376 LAATR

-2394 GETVRD
+2394 GESVRD

-2418 GRFALVDLAPG
+2418 GRFVLVDL
-2429 TTSPEAHPKADPKT
+2429 DPDAT
-2443 DPKTDPTGN
+2443 E
-2452 PQRTPQRTP
+2452 
-2461 AVPAAALT
+2461 VPAGALA
-2469 PDENQLAVRDGAVLV
+2469 PDENQAAVRGGAVLV
-2484 PRLVSAAGDP
+2484 PRLVSAGADAELKLPEDAP
-2494 ALRPPQDAAAWHLDI
+2494 AWRLDI

-2514 LSGLELRPC
+2514 LTALEVRPC

-2528 GPGPGRV
+2528 EPGPGQV

-2541 AGLNFHDVLGVL
+2541 AGLNFHDVLGAL

-2588 GLFPAA
+2588 GLFSGAFAA
-2594 FGTVA
+2594 VA
-2599 QADHRT
+2599 HADHRT
-2605 LVRIPDDWSFTRA
+2605 LVKIPDGWSFTRA

-2648 GAGGVGL
+2648 GAGGVGM

-2661 RHLGAEVF
+2661 RHLGAEVH

-2683 GLDDDHL
+2683 GVDDDHL

-2698 GARFGARLAADGR
+2698 GERFGKHFGQGFGQRFGADGP
-2711 RMALVLNS
+2711 RMAVVLNS

-2745 QRDPAE
+2745 PRDPAE
-2751 VAAAHPGVHYRA
+2751 VAAAHPGARYQA
-2763 FNLLELPPE
+2763 FNLLQLPPE
-2772 HLARLLGRTVE
+2772 HLARLLNRTVE
-2783 LFARGAFGW
+2783 LFAEGAFSW

-2797 LDVRRAPE
+2797 MDVRRAPE
-2805 ALGLL
+2805 AFGLL
-2810 RQGSHV
+2810 RRGAHV

-2845 LARHLVTGHGAR
+2845 VARHLVTGHGAR

-2864 RGGDAPGAA
+2864 RGGDAPGAP
-2873 ELAAELTGLGA
+2873 ELASDLDGLGA
-2884 EVAFAA
+2884 EVSFAA

-2895 RAAVAAMIAAVP
+2895 REAVAAMIDAVP
-2907 GGHPLTAVIHAA
+2907 DRHPLTAVIHAA
-2919 GVVDDAPVTSL
+2919 GVVDDAPITSL
-2930 TPAQIDR
+2930 TPEQIDR

-2949 HELTA
+2949 HELTE

-2984 FLDALAR
+2984 FLDGLAR
-2991 HRRAQGLP
+2991 RRRAQGLP

-3008 GDQDGMLGALG
+3008 DDPDGMIGALT

-3029 GLVEIAPEHGL
+3029 GLVELAPDHGL

-3053 LVPARLDRDVLRDL
+3053 LAPARLDREILRGL
-3067 GPDLPPVLREV
+3067 GADLPPVLREV
-3078 VAAAGAGK
+3078 VAAAGAGRP
-3086 AGNGPGRRRNRPLR
+3086 ANVPEHRRHRPLR
-3100 EELSGRTASERAD
+3100 HELTGLSAGERAGI
-3113 VLADLIRTHMAAVLG
+3113 LADLIRTHMAAVLG

-3152 FRNRLGAATG
+3152 FRNRLGAATD

-3181 VLDDGLVP
+3181 VLDTELVP
-3189 PVEAAGSVEAAGPV
+3189 PQEAPARPEDSPPDVEA
-3203 EDTAPVQGAPSVQ
+3203 
-3216 GSPSTPEQPSA
+3216 
-3227 GDLDEDVAALVEAA
+3227 DVAALVEAA

-3252 ELI
+3252 ELSGS

>member
-1 MVGIGCRFPQAD
+1 MRDLPSRAVAVVGIGCRFPQAD
-13 GPAAFWRLLRGG
+13 GPGAFWRLLRRG
-25 GDAVSERR
+25 GDAITDRR
-33 GGRGPVRGG
+33 AGRGPARGG
-42 FLDRVDGFDPE
+42 FLDRVDGFDPG
-53 FFGVSRREAVAM
+53 FFGISQREAVVM

-87 GDLAGSR
+87 AVLESSR
-94 TGVFLGVI
+94 TGVFLGAI
-102 ADDYATLL
+102 ADDFATLL
-110 HGMGPEAVTGH
+110 HGLGPDAVTGH
-121 TLTGLQRGVTANR
+121 TLTGLQRGVIANR
-134 ISYTLGL
+134 ISYALGL

-160 LACASLRSG
+160 LACASLRDG
-169 ESELALAGG
+169 ESDLALAGG
-178 VSLILAPESTL
+178 VNLILAPESTL
-189 ALERAGTLSPDGRCF
+189 ALERAGTLSADGRCF

-260 ASQERVVL
+260 ASQERVL
-268 AACAD
+268 RAACAD
-273 AGVEPGEVQYVELHG
+273 AGVEPGTVRYVELHG
-288 SGTRAGDPVEAAA
+288 SGTRVGDPIEAAA
-301 LGAALGSARPAELPL
+301 LGATLGSARTQDAPL

-330 AAGIAGFIKTIL
+330 AAGIAGFIKAVL
-342 CLGERELV
+342 CLGARELV
-350 PSLNHVGPGERVP
+350 PSLNHAGPGERIP
-363 LDELR
+363 LDALK
-368 LRVNTETRPWPAPPE
+368 LRVNTETAPWPSPE
-383 ADGRPAEPSGQPA
+383 EP
-396 EPSGQP
+396 
-402 AEAGGKPLE
+402 LI
-411 SGGRLV
+411 

-425 GGTNCHVILSDWP
+425 GGTNCHVILSDRHGLS
-438 DVGAVDEQE
+438 DRQGARRGAARAGGEGD
-447 EAGALPWVLSGRDE
+447 AGALPWVLSGRDE
-461 AALRD
+461 PALRD
-466 QADRLRAHVAARPEL
+466 QAARLRAHVAARPEL
-481 GAASVARSLAVTRTA
+481 GVASVARSLAVTRTT
-496 FEHRCVVVADD
+496 FEHRAVVVAHG

-533 GAAVRP
+533 GPPVRP
-539 VFVFPGQGSQWTGM
+539 VFVFPGQGSQWAGM
-553 AAELIETSPF
+553 AAELLETSPV
-563 FAERIDECA
+563 FADRIGACA
-572 EALRPYVDWS
+572 DALRPYVDWS
-582 LADVLRGAP
+582 LTDVLSGVP
-591 GAPALEGDEVIQPAL
+591 GAPPLEGDEVIQPAL

-623 PAAVVGHSQGEIAAA
+623 PAAVVAHSQGEIAAA
-638 TAVGALSLR
+638 TAMGALSLQ

-652 VALRSRVLNRIAGDG
+652 VALRSRVLNRIAGRG

-673 LPVERVERDLATVGL
+673 LPAEQVRRDLVAVAT
-688 TAGAPATAGGSGLSI
+688 SLSI
-703 AAVNGPAYTVV
+703 AAVNGPAHTVV
-714 AGPTAALDALA
+714 AGPGAALDALA
-725 AHYGQQVRTRRLAI
+725 AHYGQEVRTRRVPI
-739 DYASHSAAVEGL
+739 DYASHSAEVEEL
-751 REDLLAAFA
+751 REELLTAFA
-760 GIAPRSTGVPFHST
+760 GIAPRSIGVPFHST
-774 VTAEPIDTAELD
+774 VTAQPIDTAELD
-786 PGYWFRNL
+786 AGYWFRNL
-794 REPVRFGPAVERLL
+794 REPVRFGPAVEELL
-808 NAGHSTFLEISPH
+808 LSGHSTFLEVSPH
-821 PVLAMGVRQAI
+821 PVLAMGIRQAI
-832 DLRGGEGAALGTLRR
+832 DAYGGDGAALSTLRR
-847 GHGGRRRFL
+847 GHGDRHRFL
-856 TAVAEAFVR
+856 TAAAEAFVH
-865 GVGVDWSAL
+865 GVAVDWAAL
-874 LPDSA
+874 LPGSA
-879 PLADLPT
+879 PLTDLPT

-895 PTGMTGAGLTES
+895 PSGMPGATVP
-907 EQAAE
+907 EQVPD
-912 RATGPATGQPV
+912 ATPAPAPV
-923 EQSAQQPVQR
+923 VD
-933 TAGQTAEQTAEE
+933 
-945 SAEQQIGRRTGRPAG
+945 RR
-960 KTPPPDGRSALEL
+960 SVLEL
-973 VRSLTAVV
+973 VQSLTAVV

-986 AADVRP
+986 AGDVRP

-1003 AMTLELRD
+1003 AMTLELRE
-1011 RLAAATGLNLES
+1011 RLSVATGLNLAS
-1023 TVLYDHPSPAALA
+1023 TLLYDHPSPAALA
-1036 AAVAGLAATA
+1036 AAIGELKAGASSADCPTVAR
-1046 AAPAVAVPE
+1046 E
-1055 RAAAEADDPVVIVGM
+1055 RADDSDPVVIVGM
-1070 ACRFPGGVRSPEDLW
+1070 ACRFPGGVRSPDDLW
-1085 DLVDA
+1085 RLVDT

-1103 WDLAA
+1103 WDLAT

-1114 DRVGTS
+1114 ERIGTS

-1126 FVRDVPDFDA
+1126 FVRDVTDFDA

-1156 LEVGWEALE
+1156 LEVAWEALE

-1170 PTTLKGSR
+1170 PATLEGSR

-1191 PSMETA
+1191 PSMEAA

-1208 TSVSVVSGRIAYVL
+1208 TSPSVISGRISYVL

-1288 FSARADGTGWG
+1288 FSRQADGTGWG
-1299 EGAGMVVVERL
+1299 EGAGMLVVERL
-1310 SDARRHGHPVLAVVA
+1310 SDARRHGHSVLAVIA
-1325 GSAVN
+1325 GSAIN

-1341 SGVAQQRVIE
+1341 SGVAQQRVIA
-1351 DALADAGLAPRQV
+1351 DALADAGLAPQQV

-1414 VGGVIKMVQAIRK
+1414 VGGVIKMVQAIRN
-1427 SALPATLHVDEP
+1427 ATLPATLHVDEP
-1439 SPHVDWTAGSVALL
+1439 SPHVDWAAGSVALL
-1453 DRARPWPETGEP
+1453 DRARPWPDTGGP

-1475 SGTNAHVILAQPP
+1475 SGTNAHVILAEPP
-1488 AEPGAEAVDEPV
+1488 AEDGPAEEPV
-1500 RPAVVPVVLSARTA
+1500 RPPVVPVVLSARTP
-1514 DALREQARRLASGRL
+1514 DALREQARTLADGPL
-1529 DPVAAAPALTARAA
+1529 DPVCAAPALTARTS
-1543 LDERAVVVAAD
+1543 LDERAVVIARD
-1554 RSEAERALAALARA
+1554 RQEAERALDALARA
-1568 EEAPGLVTGRAGEPG
+1568 EQAPGVVTGRAGEPG

-1599 AARLAAESPVFAAR
+1599 ASALAAESPVFAAR
-1613 LAECERALDPYVDW
+1613 LAECERALAPYIDW
-1627 SLTDVLAGAPL
+1627 SLADVLDGAPL

-1655 LAELWREA
+1655 LAELWRSA
-1663 GVVPDAVVG
+1663 GVVPDAVIG

-1681 VVAGALSLEDGARA
+1681 VVAGALSLDDGARA
-1695 IALRSALAV
+1695 IALRSSMAL
-1704 DLMGRGMMAVVPLPA
+1704 DLMGTGAMAVIPLPA
-1719 ARVRERLGTLTGA
+1719 ERVRERLGT
-1732 VSGALSIAAVNG
+1732 LSIAAVNG

-1756 ITALVEG
+1756 IAELVDA
-1763 YRAEGVN
+1763 YRAEGIN
-1770 ARVIPAAYASHCPAV
+1770 ARVIPAAFASHCPAV

-1793 AGMAPLT
+1793 AELAWLA
-1800 PRTGGIALMSSVT
+1800 PRTGEIALMSSVT
-1813 ADWQDGAGL
+1813 ADWQEGGEL

-1842 ALVAS
+1842 ALIAS

-1859 VLSGS
+1859 VLVGS

-1872 GAEGIV
+1872 GADGIV
-1878 TGSLRRDDGGLR
+1878 TGSLRRDDGGLH
-1890 RFLTSVA
+1890 RFLTSAA
-1897 EAHVRGLP
+1897 EAHVQGLP
-1905 VAWERLTGTAAG
+1905 LAWERLTGTAAG
-1917 PVDLPTY
+1917 HVDLPTY
-1924 PFQGRRY
+1924 PFQRRRY
-1931 WLTGAA
+1931 WLTGTA

-1942 AGLGQAPADHPLLGA
+1942 ADLGQAPGDHPLLGA

-1967 FTGRLSARSHPWL
+1967 FTGRLSTRTQPWL
-1980 ADHALA
+1980 ADHALS

-1997 ELALHAGAKAGT
+1997 EMALHAGAKAGT
-2009 PRIEELTVGT
+2009 VGASPAEGWGRIEELTVST
-2019 PMELP
+2019 LMELP
-2024 ADGSVDLR
+2024 EDGAVDVR
-2032 VRVSGADGDGLRTC
+2032 VRVAGEDGNGLRTC

-2053 GGEWIEHATGTLGT
+2053 GGEWIEHATGTLGPDT
-2067 DRAPA
+2067 AT
-2072 SALASASA
+2072 
-2080 SASASAPA
+2080 APA
-2088 PAPGTVPAPAA
+2088 PMGR
-2099 WPPAGATP
+2099 PPADATP
-2107 VPLARMYEDLTLRG
+2107 VPLARMYEDLGLQG
-2121 HQHGPAFQGL
+2121 YAYGPVFQGL

-2138 GGEQYAEA
+2138 GEQFSEA
-2146 VLPEPAAADAG
+2146 VLPEPEAANAG
-2157 AYRLHPALLDASL
+2157 TYHLHPALLDASL
-2170 HGLIAA
+2170 HGLIADA
-2176 AADHEGRAVQPLR
+2176 PGRAGQRMQPLR
-2189 WRGVSLTNG
+2189 WRGVSLF
-2198 MNGLSGT
+2198 GT
-2205 NGLSGS
+2205 RGQ
-2211 HGTAGTTGTPGSR
+2211 A
-2224 TSLRV
+2224 SLRV
-2229 HAGPAVDGGLPLTLL
+2229 HAAPAVDGRLALTLL
-2244 DAAGEPV
+2244 DASGDPAGI
-2251 GRVESLELRPVATGR
+2251 VESLELCPVAAGR
-2266 PADPAAAARDS
+2266 PADPAAVARDS
-2277 LFALGWEPLPEPTPG
+2277 LFAPAWEPLPEPAA
-2292 PLPGSASGPAPGPTD
+2292 GSPA
-2307 GQVPVVP
+2307 GQVPVP
-2314 WDTLDLDTVDPAGP
+2314 WDALGLDALLAAAEPAEHAVVACPAGEDG
-2328 TAVTC
+2328 TD
-2333 PTGEAGAAGGP
+2333 AAT
-2344 EDDEA
+2344 
-2349 RPDPAAAARTAV
+2349 AARNAA
-2361 HRTRDLLGRWLAEDR
+2361 HRTRELLGRWLAEDR
-2376 LAGAR
+2376 LAGSR

-2400 LAQAAVWG
+2400 LAQAAIWG

-2418 GRFALVDLAPG
+2418 GRFVLVDLAPDAA
-2429 TTSPEAHPKADPKT
+2429 E
-2443 DPKTDPTGN
+2443 
-2452 PQRTPQRTP
+2452 
-2461 AVPAAALT
+2461 VPAAALAS
-2469 PDENQLAVRDGAVLV
+2469 DENQVAVRGGAVCTVLV
-2484 PRLVSAAGDP
+2484 PRLVSAVGDP
-2494 ALRPPQDAAAWHLDI
+2494 ALRLPDDAPAWRLDI

-2514 LSGLELRPC
+2514 LTALEVRPC

-2528 GPGPGRV
+2528 EPGPGRV

-2541 AGLNFHDVLGVL
+2541 AGLNFHDVLGAL

-2575 PGVTGLAVGDRVM
+2575 PGVTGLATGDRVM

-2599 QADHRT
+2599 HADHRT
-2605 LVRIPDDWSFTRA
+2605 LVKIPDGWSFTRA

-2628 LHALVELGGV
+2628 LHALTELGGV
-2638 GAGDPVLIHA
+2638 RTGDSVLIHA
-2648 GAGGVGL
+2648 GAGGVGM

-2661 RHLGAEVF
+2661 RHLGAEVY

-2683 GLDDDHL
+2683 GVDDDHL

-2698 GARFGARLAADGR
+2698 GARFGAGGR
-2711 RMALVLNS
+2711 RMAVVLNS
-2719 LTGELVDESLRLLR
+2719 LTGEFVDESLRLLR

-2745 QRDPAE
+2745 PRDPAE
-2751 VAAAHPGVHYRA
+2751 VAAAHPGARYRA
-2763 FNLLELPPE
+2763 CNLLQLPPE
-2772 HLARLLGRTVE
+2772 HLGRLLNRAVE
-2783 LFARGAFGW
+2783 LFAEGAFTW

-2805 ALGLL
+2805 AFGLL
-2810 RQGSHV
+2810 RRGTHV
-2816 GKVVLTVPPVLDPDG
+2816 GKVVLTVPPVLDPEG

-2836 GGTGAIGRA
+2836 GGTGAVGRA
-2845 LARHLVTGHGAR
+2845 LARHLVAEHGAR

-2873 ELAAELTGLGA
+2873 GLASDLKALGA
-2884 EVAFAA
+2884 EVRFAA

-2895 RAAVAAMIAAVP
+2895 RDAVAAMVEAVP
-2907 GGHPLTAVIHAA
+2907 DRHPLTAVIHAA

-2930 TPAQIDR
+2930 TAEQIDR

-2984 FLDALAR
+2984 FLDALAV
-2991 HRRAQGLP
+2991 HRRAQGMP

-3008 GDQDGMLGALG
+3008 DDPDGMIGALTA
-3019 DADRARFARA
+3019 ADRARFARA
-3029 GLVEIAPEHGL
+3029 GLVEMAPEHGL
-3040 ALLDA
+3040 ALLEA

-3053 LVPARLDRDVLRDL
+3053 LAPVRLDREVLRDL
-3067 GPDLPPVLREV
+3067 GTDLPPVLRGV
-3078 VAAAGAGK
+3078 VAAAGAGRP
-3086 AGNGPGRRRNRPLR
+3086 GNVPAHLRHRALRDELPGLTP
-3100 EELSGRTASERAD
+3100 GERAGI
-3113 VLADLIRTHMAAVLG
+3113 LADLIRTHMAAVLG

-3133 IPDDRPFGELGFDS
+3133 IQDDRPFGELGFDS

-3152 FRNRLGAATG
+3152 FRNRLSTATD

-3174 TLPELVA
+3174 TLSELVA
-3181 VLDDGLVP
+3181 VLDAELVP
-3189 PVEAAGSVEAAGPV
+3189 PEETPAAPEDSFGDIEA
-3203 EDTAPVQGAPSVQ
+3203 
-3216 GSPSTPEQPSA
+3216 
-3227 GDLDEDVAALVEAA
+3227 DVTALVEAA

-3252 ELI
+3252 ELSGS

>member
-1 MVGIGCRFPQAD
+1 MPDLPSRAVAVVGIGCRFPQAD
-13 GPAAFWRLLRGG
+13 GPGAFWRLLRRG
-25 GDAVSERR
+25 GDALTDRR
-33 GGRGPVRGG
+33 AGRGPARGG
-42 FLDRVDGFDPE
+42 FLDRVDGFDPG
-53 FFGVSRREAVAM
+53 FFGISQREAVVM

-87 GDLAGSR
+87 GVLESSR
-94 TGVFLGVI
+94 TGVFLGAI
-102 ADDYATLL
+102 ADDFATLL
-110 HGMGPEAVTGH
+110 HGLGPDAVTGH
-121 TLTGLQRGVTANR
+121 TLTGLQRGVIANR
-134 ISYTLGL
+134 ISYALGL

-160 LACASLRSG
+160 LACASLRDG
-169 ESELALAGG
+169 ESDLALAGG
-178 VSLILAPESTL
+178 VNLILAPESTL
-189 ALERAGTLSPDGRCF
+189 ALERAGTLSADGRCF

-260 ASQERVVL
+260 ASQERVL
-268 AACAD
+268 RAACAD
-273 AGVEPGEVQYVELHG
+273 AGVEPGTVRYVELHG
-288 SGTRAGDPVEAAA
+288 SGTRVGDPIEAAA
-301 LGAALGSARPAELPL
+301 LGAALGSARTKDAPL

-330 AAGIAGFIKTIL
+330 AAGIAGFIKAVL
-342 CLGERELV
+342 CLGARELV
-350 PSLNHVGPGERVP
+350 PSLNHAGPGERIP
-363 LDELR
+363 LDELQ
-368 LRVNTETRPWPAPPE
+368 LRVNTETRPWPSPE
-383 ADGRPAEPSGQPA
+383 EP
-396 EPSGQP
+396 
-402 AEAGGKPLE
+402 LI
-411 SGGRLV
+411 

-425 GGTNCHVILSDWP
+425 GGTNCHVILSDWR
-438 DVGAVDEQE
+438 GARRGAARAGGEGD
-447 EAGALPWVLSGRDE
+447 AGALPWVLSGRDE
-461 AALRD
+461 PALRD
-466 QADRLRAHVAARPEL
+466 QAARLRAHVAARPEL
-481 GAASVARSLAVTRTA
+481 GVASVARSLAVTRTT
-496 FEHRCVVVADD
+496 FEHRAVVVADG

-533 GAAVRP
+533 GPPVRP
-539 VFVFPGQGSQWTGM
+539 VFVFPGQGSQWAGM
-553 AAELIETSPF
+553 AAELLETSPV
-563 FAERIDECA
+563 FADRIGACA
-572 EALRPYVDWS
+572 DALRPYVDWS
-582 LADVLRGAP
+582 LTDVLRGLP
-591 GAPALEGDEVIQPAL
+591 GAPPLEGDEVIQPAL

-623 PAAVVGHSQGEIAAA
+623 PAAVVAHSQGEIAAA
-638 TAVGALSLR
+638 TAMGALSLQ

-652 VALRSRVLNRIAGDG
+652 VALRSRVLNRIAGRG

-673 LPVERVERDLATVGL
+673 LPAEQVRRDLVAVAT
-688 TAGAPATAGGSGLSI
+688 SLSV
-703 AAVNGPAYTVV
+703 AAVNGPAHTVV
-714 AGPTAALDALA
+714 AGPGAALDALA
-725 AHYGQQVRTRRLAI
+725 AHYGQEVRTRRIPI
-739 DYASHSAAVEGL
+739 DYASHSADVEEL
-751 REDLLAAFA
+751 REELLTAFA
-760 GIAPRSTGVPFHST
+760 GITPRSIGVPFHST

-786 PGYWFRNL
+786 AGYWFRNL
-794 REPVRFGPAVERLL
+794 REPVRFGPAVEELL
-808 NAGHSTFLEISPH
+808 LSGHSTFLEVSPH
-821 PVLAMGVRQAI
+821 PVLAMGIRQAI
-832 DLRGGEGAALGTLRR
+832 DSYGGDGAALSTLRR
-847 GHGGRRRFL
+847 GHGDRHRFL
-856 TAVAEAFVR
+856 TAAAEAFVH
-865 GVGVDWSAL
+865 GVAVDWAAL
-874 LPDSA
+874 LPGSA
-879 PLADLPT
+879 PLTDLPT

-895 PTGMTGAGLTES
+895 PSGMPGATVTE
-907 EQAAE
+907 QLPD
-912 RATGPATGQPV
+912 ATPAPV
-923 EQSAQQPVQR
+923 V
-933 TAGQTAEQTAEE
+933 
-945 SAEQQIGRRTGRPAG
+945 
-960 KTPPPDGRSALEL
+960 DGRSVLEL
-973 VRSLTAVV
+973 VQSLTAVV

-986 AADVRP
+986 AGDVRP

-1003 AMTLELRD
+1003 AMTLELRE
-1011 RLAAATGLNLES
+1011 RLSVATGLNLAS
-1023 TVLYDHPSPAALA
+1023 TLLYDHPSPAALA
-1036 AAVAGLAATA
+1036 AAIGELTAGASTA
-1046 AAPAVAVPE
+1046 DRPTVVPE
-1055 RAAAEADDPVVIVGM
+1055 RADDRDPVVIVGM
-1070 ACRFPGGVRSPEDLW
+1070 ACRFPGGVRSPDDLW
-1085 DLVDA
+1085 SLVDT

-1103 WDLAA
+1103 WDLAT

-1114 DRVGTS
+1114 ERIGTS

-1126 FVRDVPDFDA
+1126 FVRDVTDFDA

-1156 LEVGWEALE
+1156 LEVAWEALE

-1170 PTTLKGSR
+1170 PATLKGSR
-1178 TGVFAGAMHSGYG
+1178 TGVFAGAMHSDYG
-1191 PSMETA
+1191 PSMEAA

-1208 TSVSVVSGRIAYVL
+1208 TSASVISGRISYVL

-1288 FSARADGTGWG
+1288 FSRQADGTGWG
-1299 EGAGMVVVERL
+1299 EGAGMLVVERL
-1310 SDARRHGHPVLAVVA
+1310 SDARRHGHPVLAVIA
-1325 GSAVN
+1325 GSAIN

-1341 SGVAQQRVIE
+1341 SGVAQQRVIA
-1351 DALADAGLAPRQV
+1351 DALTDAGLAPQQV

-1393 ERPLWLGSLKSNI
+1393 DRPLWLGSLKSNI

-1414 VGGVIKMVQAIRK
+1414 VGGVIKMVQAIRN
-1427 SALPATLHVDEP
+1427 ATLPATLHVDEP
-1439 SPHVDWTAGSVALL
+1439 SPHVDWAAGSVALL
-1453 DRARPWPETGEP
+1453 DRARPWPDTGGP

-1475 SGTNAHVILAQPP
+1475 SGTNAHVILAEPP
-1488 AEPGAEAVDEPV
+1488 AEDGPAEEPV
-1500 RPAVVPVVLSARTA
+1500 RPPVVPVVLSARTPE
-1514 DALREQARRLASGRL
+1514 ALREQARTLAAGPL
-1529 DPVAAAPALTARAA
+1529 DPVCAAPALTARTS
-1543 LDERAVVVAAD
+1543 LDERAVVIARDRQEAD
-1554 RSEAERALAALARA
+1554 RALDALARA
-1568 EEAPGLVTGRAGEPG
+1568 EQAPGVVTGRAGEPG

-1599 AARLAAESPVFAAR
+1599 ASALAAESPVFAAR
-1613 LAECERALDPYVDW
+1613 LAECERALAPYIDW
-1627 SLTDVLAGAPL
+1627 SLADVLDGAPL

-1655 LAELWREA
+1655 LAELWRSA
-1663 GVVPDAVVG
+1663 GVVPDAVIG

-1681 VVAGALSLEDGARA
+1681 VVAGALSLDDGARA
-1695 IALRSALAV
+1695 IALRSRMAL
-1704 DLMGRGMMAVVPLPA
+1704 DLMGTGAMAVIPLPA
-1719 ARVRERLGTLTGA
+1719 ERVRARLGT
-1732 VSGALSIAAVNG
+1732 LSIAAVNG

-1756 ITALVEG
+1756 IAELVDA

-1770 ARVIPAAYASHCPAV
+1770 ARVIPAAFASHCPAV

-1793 AGMAPLT
+1793 AELAWLA
-1800 PRTGGIALMSSVT
+1800 PRTGEIAMMSSVS
-1813 ADWQDGAGL
+1813 ADWQEGGEL

-1842 ALVAS
+1842 ALIAS

-1859 VLSGS
+1859 VLVGS

-1872 GAEGIV
+1872 RADGIV
-1878 TGSLRRDDGGLR
+1878 TGSLRRDDGGLH
-1890 RFLTSVA
+1890 RFLTSAA
-1897 EAHVRGLP
+1897 EAHVQGLP

-1917 PVDLPTY
+1917 HVDLPTY
-1924 PFQGRRY
+1924 PFQRRRY
-1931 WLTGAA
+1931 WLTGTA

-1942 AGLGQAPADHPLLGA
+1942 ADLGQTPGDHPLLGA

-1967 FTGRLSARSHPWL
+1967 FTGRLSTRTQPWL
-1980 ADHALA
+1980 ADHALS
-1986 GTVVVPGTAFL
+1986 GTVVVPGTALL
-1997 ELALHAGAKAGT
+1997 EMALHAGAKAGSAHV
-2009 PRIEELTVGT
+2009 EELTVAT
-2019 PMELP
+2019 LMELP
-2024 ADGSVDLR
+2024 EDGAVDVR
-2032 VRVSGADGDGLRTC
+2032 VRVAGEDGNGLRAC

-2053 GGEWIEHATGTLGT
+2053 GGEWIEHATGTLGLDT
-2067 DRAPA
+2067 ATAPA
-2072 SALASASA
+2072 T
-2080 SASASAPA
+2080 APA
-2088 PAPGTVPAPAA
+2088 PMG

-2107 VPLARMYEDLTLRG
+2107 VPLARMYEDLGLQG
-2121 HQHGPAFQGL
+2121 YEYGPVFQGL

-2138 GGEQYAEA
+2138 GEQLSEA
-2146 VLPEPAAADAG
+2146 VLPEPEAANAG
-2157 AYRLHPALLDASL
+2157 AYHLHPALFDASL
-2170 HGLIAA
+2170 HGLIADA
-2176 AADHEGRAVQPLR
+2176 TGRAGQRMQPLR
-2189 WRGVSLTNG
+2189 WRGVSLF
-2198 MNGLSGT
+2198 GT
-2205 NGLSGS
+2205 GGQ
-2211 HGTAGTTGTPGSR
+2211 A
-2224 TSLRV
+2224 SLRV
-2229 HAGPAVDGGLPLTLL
+2229 HAAPAVDGGIPLTLL
-2244 DAAGEPV
+2244 DASGAPAGL
-2251 GRVESLELRPVATGR
+2251 VESLELCPVAAGR
-2266 PADPAAAARDS
+2266 PADPAAVARDS
-2277 LFALGWEPLPEPTPG
+2277 LFAPAWEPLPEPAA
-2292 PLPGSASGPAPGPTD
+2292 GSPAD
-2307 GQVPVVP
+2307 QVPVP
-2314 WDTLDLDTVDPAGP
+2314 WDALGPAALLAAAEPPEHAVVACPAGEDG
-2328 TAVTC
+2328 T
-2333 PTGEAGAAGGP
+2333 GAAT
-2344 EDDEA
+2344 
-2349 RPDPAAAARTAV
+2349 AARNAA
-2361 HRTRDLLGRWLAEDR
+2361 HRTRELLGRWLAEDR
-2376 LAGAR
+2376 LAGSR
-2381 LVLVTRGAVAVRP
+2381 LVLVTRGAVAARP

-2400 LAQAAVWG
+2400 LAQAAIWG

-2418 GRFALVDLAPG
+2418 GRFVLVDLAPDAA
-2429 TTSPEAHPKADPKT
+2429 E
-2443 DPKTDPTGN
+2443 
-2452 PQRTPQRTP
+2452 
-2461 AVPAAALT
+2461 VPAAALT
-2469 PDENQLAVRDGAVLV
+2469 SDENQVAVRGGAVLV
-2484 PRLVSAAGDP
+2484 PRLVSAVGDP
-2494 ALRPPQDAAAWHLDI
+2494 ALRLPDDAPAWRLDI

-2514 LSGLELRPC
+2514 LTALEVRPC

-2528 GPGPGRV
+2528 EPGPGRV

-2541 AGLNFHDVLGVL
+2541 AGLNFHDVLGAL

-2575 PGVTGLAVGDRVM
+2575 PGVTGLATGDRVM

-2599 QADHRT
+2599 HADHRT
-2605 LVRIPDDWSFTRA
+2605 LVKVPDGWSFTRA

-2628 LHALVELGGV
+2628 LHTLIELGGV
-2638 GAGDPVLIHA
+2638 RAGDSVLIHA
-2648 GAGGVGL
+2648 GAGGVGM

-2661 RHLGAEVF
+2661 RHLGAEVY

-2683 GLDDDHL
+2683 GVDDDHL

-2698 GARFGARLAADGR
+2698 GARFGAGGR
-2711 RMALVLNS
+2711 RMAVVLNS

-2745 QRDPAE
+2745 PRDPAE
-2751 VAAAHPGVHYRA
+2751 VAAAHPGARYRA
-2763 FNLLELPPE
+2763 CNLLQLPPE
-2772 HLARLLGRTVE
+2772 HLDRLLNRAVE
-2783 LFARGAFGW
+2783 LFAEGAFTW

-2805 ALGLL
+2805 AFGLL
-2810 RQGSHV
+2810 RRGTHV
-2816 GKVVLTVPPVLDPDG
+2816 GKVVLTVPPVLDPEG

-2836 GGTGAIGRA
+2836 GGTGAVGRA
-2845 LARHLVTGHGAR
+2845 LARHLVAAHGAR

-2873 ELAAELTGLGA
+2873 GLASDLKALGA
-2884 EVAFAA
+2884 EVRFAA

-2895 RAAVAAMIAAVP
+2895 RDAVAAMVEAVP
-2907 GGHPLTAVIHAA
+2907 DRHPLTAVIHAA

-2930 TPAQIDR
+2930 TAEQIDR

-2984 FLDALAR
+2984 FLDALAV

-3008 GDQDGMLGALG
+3008 DDPDGMIGALSA
-3019 DADRARFARA
+3019 ADRARFARA
-3029 GLVEIAPEHGL
+3029 GLVEMAPEHGL
-3040 ALLDA
+3040 ALLEA

-3053 LVPARLDRDVLRDL
+3053 LAPVRLDREVLRDL
-3067 GPDLPPVLREV
+3067 GTELPPVLRGV
-3078 VAAAGAGK
+3078 VAAAGTGRPGSVPAHLRHRALRDELPGLAAG
-3086 AGNGPGRRRNRPLR
+3086 
-3100 EELSGRTASERAD
+3100 ERAGI
-3113 VLADLIRTHMAAVLG
+3113 LADLIRTHMAAVLG

-3133 IPDDRPFGELGFDS
+3133 IQDDRPFGELGFDS

-3152 FRNRLGAATG
+3152 FRNRLSTATD

-3174 TLPELVA
+3174 TLSELVA
-3181 VLDDGLVP
+3181 VLDAELVP
-3189 PVEAAGSVEAAGPV
+3189 PEETPAAPEDSFGDIEA
-3203 EDTAPVQGAPSVQ
+3203 
-3216 GSPSTPEQPSA
+3216 
-3227 GDLDEDVAALVEAA
+3227 DVTALVEAA

-3252 ELI
+3252 ELSGS

>member
-1 MVGIGCRFPQAD
+1 MGIAGHGKRDLPSRAVAVVGIGCRFPQAD
-13 GPAAFWRLLRGG
+13 GPGAFWRLLRAG
-25 GDAVSERR
+25 GDALTDRR
-33 GGRGPVRGG
+33 DGRGPARGG

-53 FFGVSRREAVAM
+53 FFGISRREAVAM

-87 GDLAGSR
+87 ADLADSR

-110 HGMGPEAVTGH
+110 HGLGPDAVTGH
-121 TLTGLQRGVTANR
+121 TLTGLQRGVIANR

-160 LACASLRSG
+160 LACASLRDG

-178 VSLILAPESTL
+178 VNLILAPESTL
-189 ALERAGTLSPDGRCF
+189 ALERAGTLSADGRCF

-260 ASQERVVL
+260 ASQERVLL

-273 AGVEPGEVQYVELHG
+273 AGVEPGDVRYVELHG
-288 SGTRAGDPVEAAA
+288 SGTRVGDPVEAAA
-301 LGAALGSARPAELPL
+301 LGATLGRARTKDAPL

-330 AAGIAGFIKTIL
+330 AAGIAGFIKTVL
-342 CLGERELV
+342 CVGARELV
-350 PSLNHVGPGERVP
+350 PSLHHSGPGERIP
-363 LDELR
+363 LDALH
-368 LRVNTETRPWPAPPE
+368 LRVNTETRPWPAPE
-383 ADGRPAEPSGQPA
+383 G
-396 EPSGQP
+396 
-402 AEAGGKPLE
+402 PL
-411 SGGRLV
+411 L

-425 GGTNCHVILSDWP
+425 GGTNCHLILSDRP
-438 DVGAVDEQE
+438 GAQRGAAPAGGAGH
-447 EAGALPWVLSGRDE
+447 AGALPWVLSGRD
-461 AALRD
+461 ASALRD
-466 QADRLRAHVAARPEL
+466 QAERLRAHVEARPEL
-481 GAASVARSLAVTRTA
+481 GVASVGRSLAVTRTT
-496 FEHRCVVVADD
+496 FEHRAVVVADD
-507 RDGFLAE
+507 RDGFLAGLE
-514 LAARS
+514 ARS

-533 GAAVRP
+533 GPAVRP
-539 VFVFPGQGSQWTGM
+539 VFVFPGQGSQWAGM
-553 AAELIETSPF
+553 AAELIETSPV
-563 FAERIDECA
+563 FADRLAACA
-572 EALRPYVDWS
+572 DALRPYVDWS
-582 LADVLRGAP
+582 LLDVLRGVP
-591 GAPALEGDEVIQPAL
+591 GAPPLEGDEVIQPAL

-612 LAALWRSAGVE
+612 LAALWRSAGVQ
-623 PAAVVGHSQGEIAAA
+623 PAAVVAHSQGEIAAA
-638 TAVGALSLR
+638 TAMGALTLR

-652 VALRSRVLNRIAGDG
+652 VALRSRVLNRIAGRG

-673 LPVERVERDLATVGL
+673 LPAEQVRRDLAVV
-688 TAGAPATAGGSGLSI
+688 AAPLSI
-703 AAVNGPAYTVV
+703 AAVNGPAHTVV
-714 AGPTAALDALA
+714 AGPVTALDALA
-725 AHYGQQVRTRRLAI
+725 AHYGQRARTRRVPI
-739 DYASHSAAVEGL
+739 DYASHSADVEVL
-751 REDLLAAFA
+751 RAELLTAFA
-760 GIAPRSTGVPFHST
+760 GIAPRSIGVPFHST
-774 VTAEPIDTAELD
+774 VTAGPIDTAGLD
-786 PGYWFRNL
+786 AGYWFRNL
-794 REPVRFGPAVERLL
+794 REPVRFGPVVEQLL
-808 NAGHSTFLEISPH
+808 NAGHTTFLEVSPH
-821 PVLAMGVRQAI
+821 PVLTMGIRQAI
-832 DLRGGEGAALGTLRR
+832 DAHGGDGAALSTLRR
-847 GHGGRRRFL
+847 GHGDRHRFH
-856 TAVAEAFVR
+856 TAAAEAFVR
-865 GVGVDWSAL
+865 GVAVDWAAL
-874 LPDSA
+874 LPGAA

-895 PTGMTGAGLTES
+895 PSGMPG
-907 EQAAE
+907 
-912 RATGPATGQPV
+912 ATGQAPDATPAPAPV
-923 EQSAQQPVQR
+923 V
-933 TAGQTAEQTAEE
+933 
-945 SAEQQIGRRTGRPAG
+945 
-960 KTPPPDGRSALEL
+960 DGRSVLEL
-973 VRSLTAVV
+973 VQGLTALV

-986 AADVRP
+986 AEDVRP
-992 GRTFR
+992 GRSFR
-997 EMGLDS
+997 DMGLDS

-1011 RLAAATGLNLES
+1011 RLSAATGLNLES
-1023 TVLYDHPSPAALA
+1023 TVLYDHPAPAALA
-1036 AAVAGLAATA
+1036 AAIEELKAGAATGG
-1046 AAPAVAVPE
+1046 APAVVRE
-1055 RAAAEADDPVVIVGM
+1055 RTAPDTDDDPVVIVGM
-1070 ACRFPGGVRSPEDLW
+1070 ACRFPGGVRSPDDLW
-1085 DLVDA
+1085 RLVDT
-1090 GTDAIGDFPDDRG
+1090 GTDAIGDFPDVRG

-1114 DRVGTS
+1114 ERIGTS

-1126 FVRDVPDFDA
+1126 FVRDVTDFDA

-1156 LEVGWEALE
+1156 LEVTWEALE

-1170 PTTLKGSR
+1170 PATLRGSR

-1191 PSMETA
+1191 PSMEAA
-1197 GHGVAGHLLTG
+1197 GPGVAGHLLTG
-1208 TSVSVVSGRIAYVL
+1208 TSVSVISGRIAYVL

-1299 EGAGMVVVERL
+1299 EGAGMLVVERL
-1310 SDARRHGHPVLAVVA
+1310 SDARRHGHSVLAVIA

-1341 SGVAQQRVIE
+1341 SGVAQQRVIA

-1393 ERPLWLGSLKSNI
+1393 DRPLWLGSLKSNI

-1414 VGGVIKMVQAIRK
+1414 VGGVIKMVQSIRN
-1427 SALPATLHVDEP
+1427 ATLPATLHVDEP
-1439 SPHVDWTAGSVALL
+1439 SPHVDWAAGSVALL
-1453 DRARPWPETGEP
+1453 DRARPWPDTGAP

-1475 SGTNAHVILAQPP
+1475 SGTNAHVILAEPP
-1488 AEPGAEAVDEPV
+1488 AGAEPAAEPV
-1500 RPAVVPVVLSARTA
+1500 RPCVVPVVLSARTPE
-1514 DALREQARRLASGRL
+1514 ALREQARQLAAAPL
-1529 DPVAAAPALTARAA
+1529 DPVGAAPALTARAS
-1543 LDERAVVVAAD
+1543 LDERAVVIAGDRQEAD
-1554 RSEAERALAALARA
+1554 RALAALARG
-1568 EEAPGLVTGRAGEPG
+1568 EQAPGVVTGRAGEPG

-1599 AARLAAESPVFAAR
+1599 AAALAAESPVFAAR
-1613 LAECERALDPYVDW
+1613 LAECERALAPYIDW
-1627 SLTDVLAGAPL
+1627 SLADVLDGAP

-1655 LAELWREA
+1655 LAELWRSA

-1672 HSQGEIAAA
+1672 HSQGELAAA
-1681 VVAGALSLEDGARA
+1681 VVAGALSLDDGARA
-1695 IALRSALAV
+1695 IALRSRIAV
-1704 DLMGRGMMAVVPLPA
+1704 DLMGKGAMAVVPLPA
-1719 ARVRERLGTLTGA
+1719 DRVRERLGTLH
-1732 VSGALSIAAVNG
+1732 IAAING
-1744 PATTAVAGAPDA
+1744 PAGTAVAGAPDA
-1756 ITALVEG
+1756 IAELVDT
-1763 YRAEGVN
+1763 YRAEGVE
-1770 ARVIPAAYASHCPAV
+1770 ARVIPAAFASHSPSV
-1785 EPIREKLL
+1785 EPVREKIL
-1793 AGMAPLT
+1793 ADLASLA
-1800 PRTGGIALMSSVT
+1800 PRTGEIALMSSVT
-1813 ADWQDGAGL
+1813 ADWQEGGEL

-1842 ALVAS
+1842 ALIAS

-1859 VLSGS
+1859 VLVGS
-1864 IGQILEEA
+1864 IGQILE
-1872 GAEGIV
+1872 GARADGIV

-1890 RFLTSVA
+1890 RFLTSAA
-1897 EAHVRGLP
+1897 EAHVQGLP
-1905 VAWERLTGTAAG
+1905 LAWERLTGTAAG
-1917 PVDLPTY
+1917 HLDLPTY

-1931 WLTGAA
+1931 WLTGTT

-1942 AGLGQAPADHPLLGA
+1942 AELGQAPADHPLLGA
-1957 AVELGDGETV
+1957 AVDLGDGETV
-1967 FTGRLSARSHPWL
+1967 FTGRLSTRTHPWL
-1980 ADHALA
+1980 ADHALS
-1986 GTVVVPGTAFL
+1986 GTTVVPATALL
-1997 ELALHAGAKAGT
+1997 EMALHAGAKAGT
-2009 PRIEELTVGT
+2009 ARVEELTVAT
-2019 PMELP
+2019 LPELP
-2024 ADGSVDLR
+2024 EGGAVDLR
-2032 VRVSGADGDGLRTC
+2032 VRVAGEDGDGLRTC

-2053 GGEWIEHATGTLGT
+2053 GGEWTEHATGRLGPDT
-2067 DRAPA
+2067 AT
-2072 SALASASA
+2072 
-2080 SASASAPA
+2080 APA
-2088 PAPGTVPAPAA
+2088 PVDR
-2099 WPPAGATP
+2099 PPADATP
-2107 VPLARMYEDLTLRG
+2107 VPLARTYEDLGLQG
-2121 HQHGPAFQGL
+2121 YGHGPVFQGL

-2138 GGEQYAEA
+2138 REQFSEA
-2146 VLPEPAAADAG
+2146 VLPEPEAAHAG
-2157 AYRLHPALLDASL
+2157 AYHLHPALLDASL
-2170 HGLIAA
+2170 HALL
-2176 AADHEGRAVQPLR
+2176 ADAPGREGQRMQPLR
-2189 WRGVSLTNG
+2189 WRGVSLF
-2198 MNGLSGT
+2198 GT
-2205 NGLSGS
+2205 GG
-2211 HGTAGTTGTPGSR
+2211 R

-2229 HAGPAVDGGLPLTLL
+2229 HAAPAADGGRPLTLF
-2244 DAAGEPV
+2244 DASGDPA
-2251 GRVESLELRPVATGR
+2251 GRVDALELCPVAAGR

-2277 LFALGWEPLPEPTPG
+2277 LFAPVWEPLP
-2292 PLPGSASGPAPGPTD
+2292 GPAAGSPA
-2307 GQVPVVP
+2307 GQLPVP
-2314 WDTLDLDTVDPAGP
+2314 WDALGPDALLAAAEPAGHAVVACPAGEDGTDPA
-2328 TAVTC
+2328 T
-2333 PTGEAGAAGGP
+2333 
-2344 EDDEA
+2344 
-2349 RPDPAAAARTAV
+2349 AARNV
-2361 HRTRDLLGRWLAEDR
+2361 VRRTRDLLGRWLAEDR
-2376 LAGAR
+2376 LAGSR

-2418 GRFALVDLAPG
+2418 GRFALVDLAPDA
-2429 TTSPEAHPKADPKT
+2429 TEPETVD
-2443 DPKTDPTGN
+2443 
-2452 PQRTPQRTP
+2452 
-2461 AVPAAALT
+2461 AVAAALAA
-2469 PDENQLAVRDGAVLV
+2469 DENQVAVRGGTARTVLV
-2484 PRLVSAAGDP
+2484 PRLVPAVGD
-2494 ALRPPQDAAAWHLDI
+2494 ALRLPADAPAWRLDL

-2514 LSGLELRPC
+2514 LTALEVRPC

-2528 GPGPGRV
+2528 EPGPGRV

-2541 AGLNFHDVLGVL
+2541 AGLNFHDVLGAL

-2575 PGVTGLAVGDRVM
+2575 PGVTGLATGDRVM

-2599 QADHRT
+2599 HADHRT
-2605 LVRIPDDWSFTRA
+2605 LVKIPDGWSFTRA

-2628 LHALVELGGV
+2628 LHALTELGGV
-2638 GAGDPVLIHA
+2638 RAGDPVLIHA
-2648 GAGGVGL
+2648 GAGGVGT

-2661 RHLGAEVF
+2661 RHLGAEVY

-2683 GLDDDHL
+2683 GVDDDHL
-2690 ASSREPGF
+2690 ASSRETGF
-2698 GARFGARLAADGR
+2698 GARFGSGGR
-2711 RMALVLNS
+2711 RMAVVLNS

-2745 QRDPAE
+2745 PRDPAE
-2751 VAAAHPGVHYRA
+2751 VAVAHPGARYRT
-2763 FNLLELPPE
+2763 FNLLQLPPE
-2772 HLARLLGRTVE
+2772 HLARLLRRVVE
-2783 LFARGAFGW
+2783 LFAEGAFTW

-2797 LDVRRAPE
+2797 MDVRHAPE
-2805 ALGLL
+2805 AFGLL
-2810 RQGSHV
+2810 RRGSHV

-2845 LARHLVTGHGAR
+2845 VARHLVTEHGAR

-2873 ELAAELTGLGA
+2873 ELAADLAGLGA
-2884 EVAFAA
+2884 EVRFAA

-2895 RAAVAAMIAAVP
+2895 RDAVAAMIGDVP
-2907 GGHPLTAVIHAA
+2907 GRHPLTAVIHAA
-2919 GVVDDAPVTSL
+2919 GVVDDAPITSL
-2930 TPAQIDR
+2930 TAEQIDR

-2962 LVSSVMGTLGG
+2962 LVSSIMGTLGG

-2991 HRRAQGLP
+2991 HRRAQGMP

-3008 GDQDGMLGALG
+3008 DDPDGMIGALTA
-3019 DADRARFARA
+3019 ADRARFARA
-3029 GLVEIAPEHGL
+3029 GLVAMAPGHGL
-3040 ALLDA
+3040 ALLEA
-3045 ALPSPHAV
+3045 ALPAPHAV
-3053 LVPARLDRDVLRDL
+3053 VVPARLDREILRDL
-3067 GPDLPPVLREV
+3067 GAALPPVLREV
-3078 VAAAGAGK
+3078 VAAAGAGRP
-3086 AGNGPGRRRNRPLR
+3086 GNVPGHRRHRPLR
-3100 EELSGRTASERAD
+3100 EELTGLAAGERAA

-3152 FRNRLGAATG
+3152 FRNRLNTAAD
-3162 LKLPL
+3162 LKLPP

-3181 VLDDGLVP
+3181 ALDTELVP
-3189 PVEAAGSVEAAGPV
+3189 AEEPPAAP
-3203 EDTAPVQGAPSVQ
+3203 EDVS
-3216 GSPSTPEQPSA
+3216 
-3227 GDLDEDVAALVEAA
+3227 GDLDADVAALVEAA

-3252 ELI
+3252 ELSGS

>member
-1 MVGIGCRFPQAD
+1 MDIAGHDVRDLPSRAVAVVGIGCRFPQAD
-13 GPAAFWRLLRGG
+13 GPGAFWRLLRGG
-25 GDAVSERR
+25 GDAITGRR
-33 GGRGPVRGG
+33 GGRGPARGG

-53 FFGVSRREAVAM
+53 FFGISRREAVAM

-87 GDLAGSR
+87 RGLQGSR

-110 HGMGPEAVTGH
+110 NGLGPDAVTGH
-121 TLTGLQRGVTANR
+121 TLTGVQRGVIANR
-134 ISYTLGL
+134 ISHALDL

-160 LACASLRSG
+160 LACASLRDG
-169 ESELALAGG
+169 ESDLALAGG
-178 VSLILAPESTL
+178 VNLVLAPEGTL
-189 ALERAGTLSPDGRCF
+189 ALERAGTLSADGRCF
-204 TFDARANGYV
+204 TFDGRANGYV

-233 GDRIHAVIR
+233 GDRIYAVIR

-260 ASQERVVL
+260 ASQERVLL

-273 AGVEPGEVQYVELHG
+273 AGVEPGEVRYVELHG
-288 SGTRAGDPVEAAA
+288 SGTRVGDPIEAAA
-301 LGAALGSARPAELPL
+301 LGATLGPARPKDAPL

-330 AAGIAGFIKTIL
+330 AAGIAGFIKAVL
-342 CLGERELV
+342 CVSERELV
-350 PSLNHVGPGERVP
+350 PSLNHSGPGDRIP

-368 LRVNTETRPWPAPPE
+368 LRVNTETRSWPSPQ
-383 ADGRPAEPSGQPA
+383 EP
-396 EPSGQP
+396 
-402 AEAGGKPLE
+402 
-411 SGGRLV
+411 LV

-425 GGTNCHVILSDWP
+425 GGTNCHVILADWQGAERAAGESD
-438 DVGAVDEQE
+438 
-447 EAGALPWVLSGRDE
+447 AGTLPWVLSGRDE
-461 AALRD
+461 PALRD
-466 QADRLRAHVAARPEL
+466 QAARLRAHVEARPEL
-481 GAASVARSLAVTRTA
+481 GMASVGRSLAVTRTT
-496 FEHRCVVVADD
+496 FEHRAVVVADD
-507 RDGFLAE
+507 RAGFLTG
-514 LAARS
+514 LAARA
-519 AGQPSAA
+519 AGRPSAA

-533 GAAVRP
+533 GPPVRP
-539 VFVFPGQGSQWTGM
+539 VFVFPGQGSQWAGM
-553 AAELIETSPF
+553 AAELIDTSPV
-563 FAERIDECA
+563 FADRIGACA
-572 EALRPYVDWS
+572 DALGPYVDWS
-582 LADVLRGAP
+582 LTDVLRGVP
-591 GAPALEGDEVIQPAL
+591 GAPPLEGDGVIQPAL

-623 PAAVVGHSQGEIAAA
+623 PAAVVAHSQGEIAAA
-638 TAVGALSLR
+638 TAMGALSLR

-652 VALRSRVLNRIAGDG
+652 VALRSRVLNRIAGRG

-673 LPVERVERDLATVGL
+673 RPAERVERDLAAV
-688 TAGAPATAGGSGLSI
+688 AASLSI
-703 AAVNGPAYTVV
+703 AAVNGPAHTVV
-714 AGPTAALDALA
+714 AGPLDALDALA
-725 AHYGQQVRTRRLAI
+725 AHYGQQVRTRRVPI
-739 DYASHSAAVEGL
+739 DYASHSADVEEL
-751 REDLLAAFA
+751 REELLTAFA
-760 GIAPRSTGVPFHST
+760 GIAPRSTGVPFYST
-774 VTAEPIDTAELD
+774 VTAGPIDTAELD

-794 REPVRFGPAVERLL
+794 REPVRFGPAVEELL
-808 NAGHSTFLEISPH
+808 NSGHSTFLEVSPH
-821 PVLAMGVRQAI
+821 PVLAMGIRQAI
-832 DLRGGEGAALGTLRR
+832 DAHGGDGAALSTLRR
-847 GHGGRRRFL
+847 GHGDRHRFL
-856 TAVAEAFVR
+856 TAAAEAFVG
-865 GVGVDWSAL
+865 GVAVDWAAL
-874 LPDSA
+874 LPGSA

-886 YPFQRRSCW
+886 YPFQRRSYW
-895 PTGMTGAGLTES
+895 PSGMPGAG
-907 EQAAE
+907 E
-912 RATGPATGQPV
+912 RAPDTTPAPAV
-923 EQSAQQPVQR
+923 VVD
-933 TAGQTAEQTAEE
+933 
-945 SAEQQIGRRTGRPAG
+945 RRSMP
-960 KTPPPDGRSALEL
+960 EL

-986 AADVRP
+986 AGDVRP

-1011 RLAAATGLNLES
+1011 RLSAATGLKLES
-1023 TVLYDHPSPAALA
+1023 TLLYDHPSPAALA
-1036 AAVAGLAATA
+1036 VVLGELSADASTGGT
-1046 AAPAVAVPE
+1046 PALVRE
-1055 RAAAEADDPVVIVGM
+1055 RAHPDDADDADDPVVIVGM
-1070 ACRFPGGVRSPEDLW
+1070 ACRFPGGVRSPDDLW
-1085 DLVDA
+1085 NLVDS

-1103 WDLAA
+1103 WDLAT
-1108 LHHPDP
+1108 LQHPDP
-1114 DRVGTS
+1114 DRTGTS
-1120 YVRRGG
+1120 YVRHGG
-1126 FVRDVPDFDA
+1126 FVRDVTDFDA

-1156 LEVGWEALE
+1156 LEVTWEALE

-1170 PTTLKGSR
+1170 PTTLAGSR

-1191 PSMETA
+1191 PSMEAA

-1208 TSVSVVSGRIAYVL
+1208 TSVSVISGRIAYVL

-1247 AVRAGEC
+1247 SVRAGEC

-1288 FSARADGTGWG
+1288 FSAQADGTGWG
-1299 EGAGMVVVERL
+1299 EGAGMLVVERL
-1310 SDARRHGHPVLAVVA
+1310 SAARRHGHPVLAVVA

-1341 SGVAQQRVIE
+1341 SGTAQRRVIA
-1351 DALADAGLAPRQV
+1351 DALADAGLTPGQV

-1375 LGDPIEANALLA
+1375 LGDPIEAGALLA

-1393 ERPLWLGSLKSNI
+1393 DRPLWLGSLKSNI

-1414 VGGVIKMVQAIRK
+1414 VGGVIKMVQAIRN
-1427 SALPATLHVDEP
+1427 ATLPATLHVDEP
-1439 SPHVDWTAGSVALL
+1439 SPHVDWAAGSVALL
-1453 DRARPWPETGEP
+1453 DRARPWPDTGEP

-1488 AEPGAEAVDEPV
+1488 AGAQPAEEPA
-1500 RPAVVPVVLSARTA
+1500 RPPVVPVVLSARTP
-1514 DALREQARRLASGRL
+1514 DALREQARTLAAEPL
-1529 DPVAAAPALTARAA
+1529 DPVGAAPALTARAA
-1543 LDERAVVVAAD
+1543 LDERAVVIAGD
-1554 RSEAERALAALARA
+1554 RQEAGQGLAALARA
-1568 EEAPGLVTGRAGEPG
+1568 EQAPGVVTGRAGEPG

-1599 AARLAAESPVFAAR
+1599 ASALAAESPVFAAR
-1613 LAECERALDPYVDW
+1613 LAECERALAPYIDW
-1627 SLTDVLAGAPL
+1627 SLADVLDGAPL

-1655 LAELWREA
+1655 LAELWRSA

-1681 VVAGALSLEDGARA
+1681 VVAGALSLDDGARA
-1695 IALRSALAV
+1695 VALRSGLAV
-1704 DLMGRGMMAVVPLPA
+1704 DLMDKGAMAVIPLPA
-1719 ARVRERLGTLTGA
+1719 QRVRERLGTL
-1732 VSGALSIAAVNG
+1732 SIAAING

-1756 ITALVEG
+1756 IAELVDT

-1785 EPIREKLL
+1785 EPIRERLL
-1793 AGMAPLT
+1793 SGLASLA
-1800 PRTGGIALMSSVT
+1800 PRTGEIALMSSVT
-1813 ADWQDGAGL
+1813 ADWQEGAGL

-1859 VLSGS
+1859 VLAAG

-1872 GAEGIV
+1872 GADGIV
-1878 TGSLRRDDGGLR
+1878 TGSLRRDEGDLR
-1890 RFLTSVA
+1890 RFLTSAA
-1897 EAHVRGLP
+1897 EAYVQGLP
-1905 VAWERLTGTAAG
+1905 LAWERLTGTAAG
-1917 PVDLPTY
+1917 HVDLPTY
-1924 PFQGRRY
+1924 PFQRRRY
-1931 WLTGAA
+1931 WLTGTA

-1942 AGLGQAPADHPLLGA
+1942 ADLGQAPAGHPLLGA

-1967 FTGRLSARSHPWL
+1967 FTGRLSTRTHPWL
-1980 ADHALA
+1980 ADHALS
-1986 GTVVVPGTAFL
+1986 GTIVVPGTAFL

-2009 PRIEELTVGT
+2009 ARVEELTVST
-2019 PMELP
+2019 PLELP
-2024 ADGSVDLR
+2024 EDGAVDLR
-2032 VRVSGADGDGLRTC
+2032 VRVAGEDGDGLRTC

-2053 GGEWIEHATGTLGT
+2053 GGKWIEHAAGVLGPDT
-2067 DRAPA
+2067 ATP
-2072 SALASASA
+2072 
-2080 SASASAPA
+2080 PA
-2088 PAPGTVPAPAA
+2088 PLDWPPPGATRVPA
-2099 WPPAGATP
+2099 
-2107 VPLARMYEDLTLRG
+2107 ARMYDDLGLRG
-2121 HQHGPAFQGL
+2121 YEYGPVFQGL
-2131 RAAWRRD
+2131 RAAWRRN
-2138 GGEQYAEA
+2138 GEHFSEA
-2146 VLPEPAAADAG
+2146 VLPEPEAANAG

-2170 HGLIAA
+2170 HGLF
-2176 AADHEGRAVQPLR
+2176 ADAPGREGQRVQPLR
-2189 WRGVSLTNG
+2189 WRGVSLF
-2198 MNGLSGT
+2198 GT
-2205 NGLSGS
+2205 GGS
-2211 HGTAGTTGTPGSR
+2211 A
-2224 TSLRV
+2224 SLRV
-2229 HAGPAVDGGLPLTLL
+2229 HAAPAVAAGLPLTLL
-2244 DAAGEPV
+2244 DASGEPA
-2251 GRVESLELRPVATGR
+2251 GLVESLELCPVAVGR
-2266 PADPAAAARDS
+2266 PADPAAVARGS
-2277 LFALGWEPLPEPTPG
+2277 LFALCWEPLPEPAA
-2292 PLPGSASGPAPGPTD
+2292 GSPA
-2307 GQVPVVP
+2307 GQVPVP
-2314 WDTLDLDTVDPAGP
+2314 WDVPGLDALLAAAEPPEHTVVACPAG
-2328 TAVTC
+2328 
-2333 PTGEAGAAGGP
+2333 EDAA
-2344 EDDEA
+2344 D
-2349 RPDPAAAARTAV
+2349 AATAARNAV
-2361 HRTRDLLGRWLAEDR
+2361 QRTRDLLGRWLAEDR
-2376 LAGAR
+2376 PAGSR
-2381 LVLVTRGAVAVRP
+2381 LVLVTREAVAVRP
-2394 GETVRD
+2394 GESVRD

-2418 GRFALVDLAPG
+2418 GRFALVDLAPDI
-2429 TTSPEAHPKADPKT
+2429 TE
-2443 DPKTDPTGN
+2443 
-2452 PQRTPQRTP
+2452 
-2461 AVPAAALT
+2461 VPAAALV
-2469 PDENQLAVRDGAVLV
+2469 PQENQVAVREGAVLV
-2484 PRLVSAAGDP
+2484 PRLGSAVGDP
-2494 ALRPPQDAAAWHLDI
+2494 ALRLPGDAPAWRLDI

-2514 LSGLELRPC
+2514 LSALEVRPC
-2523 PEAAA
+2523 SEAAA
-2528 GPGPGRV
+2528 EPGPGQV

-2541 AGLNFHDVLGVL
+2541 AGLNFHDVLGAL

-2575 PGVTGLAVGDRVM
+2575 PGVHGLATGDRVM

-2594 FGTVA
+2594 FATVA
-2599 QADHRT
+2599 HADHRT
-2605 LVRIPDDWSFTRA
+2605 LVKIPDGWSYTRA

-2638 GAGDPVLIHA
+2638 SAGDPVLIHA
-2648 GAGGVGL
+2648 GAGGVGM

-2661 RHLGAEVF
+2661 QYLGAEVY

-2683 GLDDDHL
+2683 GVDDDHL

-2698 GARFGARLAADGR
+2698 GERFGAAGR

-2745 QRDPAE
+2745 PRDPTA
-2751 VAAAHPGVHYRA
+2751 VAAAHPGARYQA
-2763 FNLLELPPE
+2763 FNLLQLPPE
-2772 HLARLLGRTVE
+2772 HLARLLNRAVE
-2783 LFARGAFGW
+2783 LFAEGAFGW

-2797 LDVRRAPE
+2797 MDVRRAPE
-2805 ALGLL
+2805 AFGLL

-2836 GGTGAIGRA
+2836 GGSGAIGRA
-2845 LARHLVTGHGAR
+2845 VARHLVTEHGAR
-2857 RLLLAGR
+2857 RLLLASR

-2873 ELAAELTGLGA
+2873 ELASDLNGLGA
-2884 EVAFAA
+2884 EVRFAA

-2895 RAAVAAMIAAVP
+2895 RDSVAAMIEAVP
-2907 GGHPLTAVIHAA
+2907 GRHPLTAVIHAA
-2919 GVVDDAPVTSL
+2919 GVVDDAPITSL
-2930 TPAQIDR
+2930 TPRQIDR

-2962 LVSSVMGTLGG
+2962 LVSSIMGTLGG

-2991 HRRAQGLP
+2991 RRRAQGLP

-3008 GDQDGMLGALG
+3008 DDPDGMIGALTA
-3019 DADRARFARA
+3019 ADRARFARA
-3029 GLVEIAPEHGL
+3029 GLVEMAPEHGL
-3040 ALLDA
+3040 ALLEA

-3053 LVPARLDRDVLRDL
+3053 LVPARLDRETLRGL
-3067 GPDLPPVLREV
+3067 GADLPPVLREI
-3078 VAAAGAGK
+3078 VAAAGAGR
-3086 AGNGPGRRRNRPLR
+3086 PGSVPAHRRQRPLR
-3100 EELSGRTASERAD
+3100 DELAGLGTGERAG

-3152 FRNRLGAATG
+3152 FRNRLGAATD
-3162 LKLPL
+3162 LRLPL

-3181 VLDDGLVP
+3181 VLDTELVP
-3189 PVEAAGSVEAAGPV
+3189 PEEAPAAPAAQ
-3203 EDTAPVQGAPSVQ
+3203 EDTCGDIGA
-3216 GSPSTPEQPSA
+3216 
-3227 GDLDEDVAALVEAA
+3227 DVAALVEAA
-3241 TAEELLDFIDR
+3241 TAAELLDFIDR
-3252 ELI
+3252 ELSGS

>member
-1 MVGIGCRFPQAD
+1 MPDLPSRAVAVVGIGCRFPQAD
-13 GPAAFWRLLRGG
+13 GPGAFWRLLRRG
-25 GDAVSERR
+25 GDAITDRR
-33 GGRGPVRGG
+33 AGRGPARGG
-42 FLDRVDGFDPE
+42 FLDRVDGFDPG
-53 FFGVSRREAVAM
+53 FFGISQREAVVM

-87 GDLAGSR
+87 GVLESSR
-94 TGVFLGVI
+94 TGVFLGAI
-102 ADDYATLL
+102 ADDFATLL
-110 HGMGPEAVTGH
+110 HGLGPDAVTGH
-121 TLTGLQRGVTANR
+121 TLTGLQRGVIANR
-134 ISYTLGL
+134 ISYALGL

-160 LACASLRSG
+160 LACASLRDG
-169 ESELALAGG
+169 ESDLALAGG
-178 VSLILAPESTL
+178 VNLILAPESTL
-189 ALERAGTLSPDGRCF
+189 ALERAGTLSADGRCF

-260 ASQERVVL
+260 ASQERVL
-268 AACAD
+268 RAACAD
-273 AGVEPGEVQYVELHG
+273 AGVEPGTVRYVELHG
-288 SGTRAGDPVEAAA
+288 SGTRVGDPIEAAA
-301 LGAALGSARPAELPL
+301 LGATLGSARPKDAPL

-330 AAGIAGFIKTIL
+330 AAGIAGFIKAVL
-342 CLGERELV
+342 CLGARELV
-350 PSLNHVGPGERVP
+350 PSLNHSGPGERIP
-363 LDELR
+363 LDELH
-368 LRVNTETRPWPAPPE
+368 LRVNTETRSWPSPE
-383 ADGRPAEPSGQPA
+383 EP
-396 EPSGQP
+396 
-402 AEAGGKPLE
+402 LI
-411 SGGRLV
+411 

-425 GGTNCHVILSDWP
+425 GGTNCHVILSDWHGLS
-438 DVGAVDEQE
+438 DWRGATRAGGEVD
-447 EAGALPWVLSGRDE
+447 AGALPWVLSGRDE
-461 AALRD
+461 PALRD
-466 QADRLRAHVAARPEL
+466 QAARLRAHVAAHPEL
-481 GAASVARSLAVTRTA
+481 GVASVARSLAVTRTT
-496 FEHRCVVVADD
+496 FEHRAVVVADG

-533 GAAVRP
+533 GPPVRP
-539 VFVFPGQGSQWTGM
+539 VFVFPGQGSQWAGM
-553 AAELIETSPF
+553 AAELLETFPI
-563 FAERIDECA
+563 FADRIGACA
-572 EALRPYVDWS
+572 DALRPYVDWS
-582 LADVLRGAP
+582 LTDVLRGVP
-591 GAPALEGDEVIQPAL
+591 GAPPLEGDEVIQPAL

-623 PAAVVGHSQGEIAAA
+623 PAAVVAHSQGEIAAA
-638 TAVGALSLR
+638 TAMGALSLQ

-652 VALRSRVLNRIAGDG
+652 VALRSRVLNRIAGRG

-673 LPVERVERDLATVGL
+673 LPAEQVRRDLVAVAT
-688 TAGAPATAGGSGLSI
+688 SLSV
-703 AAVNGPAYTVV
+703 AAVNGPAHTVV
-714 AGPTAALDALA
+714 AGPGAALDALA
-725 AHYGQQVRTRRLAI
+725 AHYGQEVRTRRIPI
-739 DYASHSAAVEGL
+739 DYASHSADVEEL
-751 REDLLAAFA
+751 REELLTAFA
-760 GIAPRSTGVPFHST
+760 GIAPRSISVPFHST
-774 VTAEPIDTAELD
+774 VTAQPIDTAELD
-786 PGYWFRNL
+786 AGYWFRNL
-794 REPVRFGPAVERLL
+794 REPVRFGPAVEELL
-808 NAGHSTFLEISPH
+808 RSGHSTFLEVSPH
-821 PVLAMGVRQAI
+821 PVLAMGIRQAI
-832 DLRGGEGAALGTLRR
+832 DSYGGDGAALSTLRR
-847 GHGGRRRFL
+847 GHGDRHRFL
-856 TAVAEAFVR
+856 TAAAEAFVH
-865 GVGVDWSAL
+865 GVAVEWAAL
-874 LPDSA
+874 LPGSA
-879 PLADLPT
+879 PLTDLPT

-895 PTGMTGAGLTES
+895 PSGMPGATVTE
-907 EQAAE
+907 QLPD
-912 RATGPATGQPV
+912 ATPAPV
-923 EQSAQQPVQR
+923 V
-933 TAGQTAEQTAEE
+933 
-945 SAEQQIGRRTGRPAG
+945 
-960 KTPPPDGRSALEL
+960 DGRSVLEL
-973 VRSLTAVV
+973 VQSLTAVV

-986 AADVRP
+986 AGDVRP

-1003 AMTLELRD
+1003 AMTLELRE
-1011 RLAAATGLNLES
+1011 RLSVATGLNLAS
-1023 TVLYDHPSPAALA
+1023 TLLYDHPSPAALA
-1036 AAVAGLAATA
+1036 AAIGELTAGASSADRPT
-1046 AAPAVAVPE
+1046 VMPE
-1055 RAAAEADDPVVIVGM
+1055 RADDRDPVVIVGM
-1070 ACRFPGGVRSPEDLW
+1070 ACRFPGGVRSPDDLW
-1085 DLVDA
+1085 SLVDT

-1103 WDLAA
+1103 WDLAT

-1114 DRVGTS
+1114 ERIGTS

-1126 FVRDVPDFDA
+1126 FVRDVTDFDA

-1156 LEVGWEALE
+1156 LEVAWEALE

-1170 PTTLKGSR
+1170 PATLEGSR

-1191 PSMETA
+1191 PSMEAA

-1208 TSVSVVSGRIAYVL
+1208 TSASVISGRISYVL

-1288 FSARADGTGWG
+1288 FSLQADGTGWG
-1299 EGAGMVVVERL
+1299 EGAGMLVVERL
-1310 SDARRHGHPVLAVVA
+1310 SDARRHGHPVLAVIA

-1341 SGVAQQRVIE
+1341 SGVAQQRVIA
-1351 DALADAGLAPRQV
+1351 DALADAGLAPQQV

-1393 ERPLWLGSLKSNI
+1393 DRPLWLGSLKSNI

-1414 VGGVIKMVQAIRK
+1414 VGGVIKMVQAIRN
-1427 SALPATLHVDEP
+1427 ATLPATLHVDEP
-1439 SPHVDWTAGSVALL
+1439 SPHVDWAAGSVALL
-1453 DRARPWPETGEP
+1453 DRARPWPDTGGP

-1475 SGTNAHVILAQPP
+1475 SGTNAHVILAEPP
-1488 AEPGAEAVDEPV
+1488 AEDGPAEEPV
-1500 RPAVVPVVLSARTA
+1500 RPPVVPVVLSARTPE
-1514 DALREQARRLASGRL
+1514 ALREQARTLAAGPL
-1529 DPVAAAPALTARAA
+1529 DPVCVAPALTARTSF
-1543 LDERAVVVAAD
+1543 DERAVVMARDRQEAD
-1554 RSEAERALAALARA
+1554 RALDALARA
-1568 EEAPGLVTGRAGEPG
+1568 EQAPGVVTGRAGEPG

-1599 AARLAAESPVFAAR
+1599 ASALAAESPVFAAR
-1613 LAECERALDPYVDW
+1613 LAECERALAPYIDW
-1627 SLTDVLAGAPL
+1627 SLADVLAGAPL

-1655 LAELWREA
+1655 LAELWRSA
-1663 GVVPDAVVG
+1663 GVVPDAVIG

-1681 VVAGALSLEDGARA
+1681 VVAGALSLDDGARA
-1695 IALRSALAV
+1695 IALRSRLAL
-1704 DLMGRGMMAVVPLPA
+1704 DLMGTGAMAVIPLPA
-1719 ARVRERLGTLTGA
+1719 ERVRERLGT
-1732 VSGALSIAAVNG
+1732 LSIAAVNG

-1756 ITALVEG
+1756 IAELVDA

-1770 ARVIPAAYASHCPAV
+1770 ARVIPAAFASHCPAV

-1793 AGMAPLT
+1793 AELAWLA
-1800 PRTGGIALMSSVT
+1800 PRTGEIAMMSSVT
-1813 ADWQDGAGL
+1813 ADWQEGGEL

-1834 VRFQEAVE
+1834 VRFQEAVA
-1842 ALVAS
+1842 ALIAS

-1859 VLSGS
+1859 VLVGS

-1872 GAEGIV
+1872 GADGIV
-1878 TGSLRRDDGGLR
+1878 TGSLRRDDGGLH
-1890 RFLTSVA
+1890 RFLTSAA
-1897 EAHVRGLP
+1897 EAHVQGLP
-1905 VAWERLTGTAAG
+1905 LAWERLTGTAAG
-1917 PVDLPTY
+1917 HVDLPTY
-1924 PFQGRRY
+1924 PFQRRRY
-1931 WLTGAA
+1931 WLTGTA

-1942 AGLGQAPADHPLLGA
+1942 ADLGQAPGDHPLLGA

-1967 FTGRLSARSHPWL
+1967 FTGRLSTRTQPWL
-1980 ADHALA
+1980 ADHALS
-1986 GTVVVPGTAFL
+1986 GTVVVPGTALL
-1997 ELALHAGAKAGT
+1997 EMALHAGAKAGSA
-2009 PRIEELTVGT
+2009 RVEELTVST
-2019 PMELP
+2019 LMELP
-2024 ADGSVDLR
+2024 EDGAVDVR
-2032 VRVSGADGDGLRTC
+2032 VRVAGEDGNGLRAC

-2053 GGEWIEHATGTLGT
+2053 GGEWIEHATGTLGPDT
-2067 DRAPA
+2067 AT
-2072 SALASASA
+2072 
-2080 SASASAPA
+2080 APA
-2088 PAPGTVPAPAA
+2088 PMGR
-2099 WPPAGATP
+2099 PPADATP
-2107 VPLARMYEDLTLRG
+2107 VPLARMYEDLGLQG
-2121 HQHGPAFQGL
+2121 YEYGPVFQGL

-2138 GGEQYAEA
+2138 GEQFSEA
-2146 VLPEPAAADAG
+2146 VLPEPEAANAG
-2157 AYRLHPALLDASL
+2157 AYHLHPALFDASL
-2170 HGLIAA
+2170 HGLIADA
-2176 AADHEGRAVQPLR
+2176 PGRAGQRMQPLR
-2189 WRGVSLTNG
+2189 WRGVSLF
-2198 MNGLSGT
+2198 GT
-2205 NGLSGS
+2205 GGQ
-2211 HGTAGTTGTPGSR
+2211 A
-2224 TSLRV
+2224 SLRV
-2229 HAGPAVDGGLPLTLL
+2229 HAAPAVDGGLPLTLL
-2244 DAAGEPV
+2244 DASGDPAGL
-2251 GRVESLELRPVATGR
+2251 VESLELCPVAAGR
-2266 PADPAAAARDS
+2266 PADPAAVARDS
-2277 LFALGWEPLPEPTPG
+2277 LFAPGWEPLPEPVDG
-2292 PLPGSASGPAPGPTD
+2292 PPA
-2307 GQVPVVP
+2307 GQVPVP
-2314 WDTLDLDTVDPAGP
+2314 WDALGLDALLAAAEPPEHAVVACPAGEDG
-2328 TAVTC
+2328 T
-2333 PTGEAGAAGGP
+2333 GAAT
-2344 EDDEA
+2344 
-2349 RPDPAAAARTAV
+2349 AARNAA
-2361 HRTRDLLGRWLAEDR
+2361 HRTRELLGRWLAEDR
-2376 LAGAR
+2376 LAGSR

-2400 LAQAAVWG
+2400 LAQAAIWG

-2418 GRFALVDLAPG
+2418 GRFVLVDLAPDAA
-2429 TTSPEAHPKADPKT
+2429 E
-2443 DPKTDPTGN
+2443 
-2452 PQRTPQRTP
+2452 
-2461 AVPAAALT
+2461 VPAAALAS
-2469 PDENQLAVRDGAVLV
+2469 DENQVAVRGGADCTVLV
-2484 PRLVSAAGDP
+2484 PRLVSAVGDP
-2494 ALRPPQDAAAWHLDI
+2494 ALRLPDDAPAWRLDI

-2514 LSGLELRPC
+2514 LTALEVRPC

-2528 GPGPGRV
+2528 EPGPGRV

-2541 AGLNFHDVLGVL
+2541 AGLNFHDVLGAL

-2575 PGVTGLAVGDRVM
+2575 PGVTGLATGDRVM

-2599 QADHRT
+2599 HADHRT
-2605 LVRIPDDWSFTRA
+2605 LVKVPDGWSFTRA

-2628 LHALVELGGV
+2628 LHALIELGGV
-2638 GAGDPVLIHA
+2638 RAGDSVLIHA
-2648 GAGGVGL
+2648 GAGGVGM

-2661 RHLGAEVF
+2661 RHLGAEVY

-2683 GLDDDHL
+2683 GVDDDHL
-2690 ASSREPGF
+2690 ASSRESGF
-2698 GARFGARLAADGR
+2698 GARFGAGGR
-2711 RMALVLNS
+2711 RMAVVLNS

-2745 QRDPAE
+2745 PRDPAE
-2751 VAAAHPGVHYRA
+2751 VAAAHPGARYRA
-2763 FNLLELPPE
+2763 CNLLQLPPE
-2772 HLARLLGRTVE
+2772 HLGRLLNRAVE
-2783 LFARGAFGW
+2783 LFAEGAFTW

-2805 ALGLL
+2805 AFGLL
-2810 RQGSHV
+2810 RRGTHV
-2816 GKVVLTVPPVLDPDG
+2816 GKVVLTVPPVLDPEG

-2836 GGTGAIGRA
+2836 GGTGAVGRA
-2845 LARHLVTGHGAR
+2845 LARHLVAAHGAR

-2873 ELAAELTGLGA
+2873 GLASDLKALGA
-2884 EVAFAA
+2884 EVRFAA

-2895 RAAVAAMIAAVP
+2895 RDAVAAMVEAVP
-2907 GGHPLTAVIHAA
+2907 DRHPLTAVIHAA

-2930 TPAQIDR
+2930 TAEQIDR

-2984 FLDALAR
+2984 FLDALAV
-2991 HRRAQGLP
+2991 HRRAQGMP

-3008 GDQDGMLGALG
+3008 DDPDGMIGALTA
-3019 DADRARFARA
+3019 ADRARFARA
-3029 GLVEIAPEHGL
+3029 GLVEMAPEHGL

-3053 LVPARLDRDVLRDL
+3053 LAPVRLDREVLRDL
-3067 GPDLPPVLREV
+3067 GTDLPPVLRGV
-3078 VAAAGAGK
+3078 VAAAGTGRPGNVPAHLRHRALRDELPCLAAG
-3086 AGNGPGRRRNRPLR
+3086 
-3100 EELSGRTASERAD
+3100 ERAGI
-3113 VLADLIRTHMAAVLG
+3113 LADLIRTHMAAVLG

-3133 IPDDRPFGELGFDS
+3133 IQDDRPFGELGFDS

-3152 FRNRLGAATG
+3152 FRNRLSTATD

-3174 TLPELVA
+3174 TLSELVA
-3181 VLDDGLVP
+3181 VLDAELVP
-3189 PVEAAGSVEAAGPV
+3189 PEETPAAPEDSFGDIEA
-3203 EDTAPVQGAPSVQ
+3203 
-3216 GSPSTPEQPSA
+3216 
-3227 GDLDEDVAALVEAA
+3227 DVTALVEAA

-3252 ELI
+3252 ELSGS